1 MLEIKSYDDWTEN
14 QQELDEPATNLKK
27 YTDYVRSSYYK
38 AGQLNK
44 DTEQEIRNGVEDRL
58 RSDGLITEDMPE
70 EDQNNLFSSVVG
82 SSRNTDTDARFVLD
96 HFRTESEDGVDVN
109 DVRASTLANY
119 LTMRE
124 RSPSEAD
131 GFKPYVDEIL
141 ADKSLVKR
149 ARMSAVDRGEYS
161 IAALDEEDGE
171 RTLYA
176 GPNAQPDAIGGE
188 ISSLL
193 ATGAISSSDL
203 YRVNDFVKSTNGG
216 LSNGAKDSRFEAFS
230 RSVADLAKT
239 DKDFDKVIGSA
250 AAALKEEKTAELR
263 TTGEAILEGAKTV
276 VTYPFI
282 KGAELIADVFDG
294 DEVQPKYAPDTKLS
308 DVLASNP
315 AFNKRFSAAEIEEYS
330 DALTNKVAGAP
341 YRADRPES
349 GITTDSM
356 GNLNIAPQL
365 LYNTAQFE
373 KAVALAPLNKDQ
385 QKQASV
391 QRKLLA
397 ETGAPDMLRMVLE
410 ESPEAVGKYAKAKA
424 DGLSASEFLE
434 QYVADTKNYD
444 AFDTR
449 LEQFG
454 KGAWKTLAEFPL
466 GIAALAGNEWAAKEM
481 GDMMKDQTR
490 RQEFSRLHGDEYGFG
505 FQLLNVLPQVAVDI
519 GLTIG
524 TGGAFAGAK
533 ALAKTGAM
541 SARSMIRSGA
551 KMALSEVDDVAA
563 TSFRQAAEA
572 GGEQYLGT
580 ALKEIGRSVGEKF
593 GELAPLAAVTLTR
606 SAGSAFGSIYNQLPD
621 DMSHEEKYKT
631 ALPTALAMGVSTAVI
646 TVGLSGLG
654 FAGTEAV
661 ATRAIRRLRGGETDA
676 AVASGAL
683 KAAERAVPVG
693 KMNYRQ
699 SKQAFEDVYNEGQIL
714 NDAAFNTAAR
724 AAITG
729 TYKNWLKTTLKGG
742 LSEKFEEA
750 LDTAVGMALE
760 DAALDRDTPLSEKV
774 AQVFNAGLIGGS
786 LGAGIAGATQF
797 GPIRKSEQSLVFEG
811 RASAFEEIANRLRSV
826 DSNATADV
834 LQRRIEDERAKAKMS
849 VEGDVAIQS
858 ALDKF
863 QERTEA
869 ANRTEKPIDKSV
881 FEQAFFS
888 KPLQAPVWDAENN
901 KWITPTEEQKPNEP
915 LLVDLI
921 GQRVSY
927 GDFDG
932 VLEEGPNK
940 SVHLRLDKPYGKK
953 GGQMVEIIDLGP
965 RFQKASNLVTQE
977 PTFLTTGEP
986 IFDVPAGTP
995 YVTQGR
1001 YKEKFAFPPKDK
1013 VTPESFKMEP
1023 DDEGNVR
1030 SIMIDGGQSLK
1041 SASVRM
1047 PIIITGDSRIQA
1059 VAKWY
1064 GLDIEPKLEITETP
1078 EGQFEFGFTNAKG
1091 TIKSKEE
1098 FGFGEGGGEPY
1109 LTDEELQA
1117 QTDDI
1122 LGRSFAPAMEGEIE
1136 LQSPSVQQ
1144 IRVKKVLQQF
1154 DTQISSKQESLKK
1167 VIAAIESF
1175 VEPFKDIADK
1185 NLTDDQRFI
1194 KKQSIER
1201 EEQSTD
1207 LKKKL
1212 TKELSALKKAKKNY
1226 SEDTIQLG
1234 GTPTPT
1240 PSMEEMDR
1248 DWVSSLDQIKTNYS
1262 TTVDGP
1268 LDVNQLED
1276 TILATR
1282 LSNKMGV
1289 RLSFSDVTDSQLDA
1303 IEQMANDVISYANDP
1318 ENTASETTRKTTQ
1331 GKYANLLGRV
1341 QIIQQY
1347 RAEFAAPSESE
1358 YKQIYKELRDAGFEV
1373 TLPEVQPEVASDLD
1387 TLHYLL
1393 STKPQKVSPT
1403 KVTKSVASIDEK
1415 TGQPT
1420 SRRTEERDVGTVTIF
1435 PFANPTFI
1443 QQAKAQGVEINEAR
1457 LTETQ
1462 VVQIEGYDQDTR
1474 EILYKGEGGITM
1486 RAPLSIVD
1494 LSPPTLREFIDAES
1508 KGVFDATQQAKRDAA
1523 AFKRRTSKPIQ
1534 DRAIEFLTSVSN
1546 YVKKITELDA
1556 RLEEATGRRP
1566 SSFVKN
1572 LKNQIS
1578 EVKKQAS
1585 AFINQK
1591 GGVLVDDIQFY
1602 QSLDDNGRQEI
1613 IDSVRTAI
1621 YGQGGYKSVAPRA
1634 KVYVL
1639 RPEAKIPTTKV
1650 ELPKGE
1656 FRKGTQEEQL
1666 VQELIA
1672 GGFKVDLQGL
1682 GQRLALSR
1690 MFETESGMMKYPA
1703 FSGSIVENVQQ
1714 AGQEVAET
1722 NSYIKN
1728 SNEFLEEEILKR
1740 YPQLGEFGYSS
1751 KAAKIKGKVS
1761 SVGDGDAM
1769 LASIQVEL
1777 TNLDSR
1783 IATAQITGAPV
1794 PDSILEKRAVLAEQL
1809 KKYKTLLSEE
1819 RYYKIGKKEYETRL
1833 SQQYTGVHYPID
1845 EEVVQG
1851 ETITFGVFTN
1861 NFEITR
1867 AQIAAGLRIRIPDS
1881 FDRDLFNP
1889 SQHKSKDGDM
1899 IDGYYLPYEQEP
1911 YMVGTTYRTSNP
1923 NIDENGEQV
1932 LDLRVTQNVL
1942 RKRLLVDRMVN
1953 PELMKVR
1960 VRDASGEER
1969 FRSSRF
1975 RDFYVAAMDAIVK
1988 RSRIV
1993 LESMAKNRNPRYP
2006 WTYIGMD
2013 NTISELS
2020 IGYTA
2025 DLNEYRL
2032 AQHIVKKA
2040 MGSLNWK
2047 NLTNESMGRETL
2059 ARFLEEE
2066 GGWKFEYEEVQDP
2079 DYVEGESRIKTGP
2092 RRRVVSSVTPSI
2104 EFGDLPDSIR
2114 RQIITEEGN
2123 ITDKIKATNLSKF
2136 VVEMMD
2142 GDVDS
2147 IANDIKAA
2155 YKDIRGTDPHSV
2167 ISEYAR
2173 RLFVNATV
2181 VGGRFYSLPN
2191 YAGSDMIIKLKG
2203 VANKYAKAEQDAIS
2217 RVSLDALPNLDGFDV
2232 ESVVGAAGNDLFQA
2246 VLDHITSTRQKLGV
2260 AGVSDL
2266 FESAGELT
2274 GALTSSELAFVDR
2287 GALLAD
2293 ELYNTVQSDKAVG
2306 QAFRDIAEWVGL
2318 KKNELDNLSDTAVV
2332 SALAGKLNTDYV
2344 FHTNKGAARIA
2355 LARLS
2360 QTEAGK
2366 EAAGLLITRGWLPP
2380 VLVDDRPVPLRA
2392 PAERESTVAAADT
2405 GRTPDANLIEMARRE
2420 LGDNATEDQLNRKAR
2435 EYMNEEAIEAGRQLR
2450 KAEASTREIIDYSNQ
2465 YMDAVNKLLPSIKAM
2480 SQIKSRE
2487 LAGIEEARADIYD
2500 SYRMI
2505 RALVGAMSPEE
2516 GGMVHTKTQ
2525 KEIAEGIELGAPFVT
2540 SGEVNKFLSKEVAAI
2555 QAELTTLR
2563 DKRKKVEQ
2571 LFEQDAPRMLERL
2584 NLILNG
2590 SPDFTR
2596 DENGKPVP
2604 VKGGGK
2610 PSLLET
2616 VKDKK
2621 KRRALLAEV
2630 RQLQEKSTAILTFGR
2645 ETMDSLDA
2653 SISVKE
2659 GQLQKAEARKNV
2671 ATPVLLEELFTN
2683 ISRAQNQIAMQREFI
2698 SRLSST
2704 ARNRIIE
2711 EQKMINRLS
2720 SLPAWKRYSQT
2731 ITGLPVV
2738 AKQDPARSEK
2748 TERLIDALNESAAA
2762 RQKLQE
2768 FANRERRDLARAL
2781 IDNGVNL
2788 HNSGLL
2794 TTYVDPVDVET
2805 EEQVGEPVDLRFG
2818 EGVFSE
2824 AERAA
2829 STTESFA
2836 AATEELTTTA
2846 QEKARAKLEGVDVPT
2861 REVGGQARVLSK
2873 PRAYDPNRL
2882 RTGDT
2887 PPELP
2892 EMEQF
2897 EGVDVSTREVGGRI
2911 KPLSK
2916 PRAYDPNDQFQSLST
2931 LDPALR
2937 DEARAENI
2945 AEVQRL
2951 GLESGNPNSVVEALK
2966 VIAKT
2971 GSPRQRLVAELLSTA
2986 PDFIRNIR
2994 FAIVELDLGFA
3005 GLFDRD
3011 SNTVVVNLNE
3021 HNGRGL
3027 VDVLLHEYLHAP
3039 TVNVLLDPKT
3049 TAQRKAVARIEAI
3062 RNFAA
3067 ANAARLGIDTE
3078 PAVRLGLQSNVE
3090 FLTYAFT
3097 APDFQ
3102 NILAGLTLPQQ
3113 RSILRR
3119 IVDAVLSIFGLD
3131 PKKHMVAAD
3140 AIQELFDFTKMSLAH
3155 SGTFSLDGKMRA
3167 LSRSSRRDNER
3178 ALAYSNLTS
3187 AELINNLV
3195 KEYEAGNLT
3204 GNTLFFSVSDV
3215 QKLNTPSGISLQS
3228 FAATFTQFIE
3238 PNTKTYKDVANLA
3251 DDIIF
3256 DHIINSEK
3264 YIVKATE
3271 DGIAQMY
3278 RRFLIMPD
3286 GLTYDPDNIE
3296 HANAS
3301 DRTIEIYNSISR
3313 GGFDGAVRMAV
3324 DKINEERARAIQD
3337 FAIYLE
3343 ENTTPEGDPAP
3354 QPLYDSPEAAMLLI
3368 AASKYAVRTEP
3379 DPKADNGLKYRVI
3392 EMTSDDEQMPFVANG
3407 KVASDVI
3414 GYLKSGK
3421 GIKEAVK
3428 LSYIKQQNAAVEA
3441 SKKFGTGWYVFKK
3454 SDQHED
3460 AVKLNEACAGT
3471 SWCTGGHVSTA
3482 KSHLS
3487 GGDFH
3492 IYFDKG
3498 KPEIA
3503 IRTQDGKLAE
3513 PPRGNTPSQARTDKH
3528 ENILQTYLTQSN
3540 TKIWG
3545 TEGFLDDK
3553 KLLDKITRDKGFS
3566 NFTDADLMSFPTER
3580 RSSNGYGSDASKWPK
3595 AIYSHLESEIKKRD
3609 SIYWLEGDMK
3619 SANGIRTAIGK
3630 IPIDA
3635 KYIYRPATDQ
3645 LWSGPTLELIRF
3657 PYLIATNVSLSV
3669 SYDAFKY
3676 LANLVSAR
3684 NITVVDFASSQ
3695 REDNKIVELSNLE
3708 SVKFLS
3714 FDTNSP
3720 NKTFV
3725 LPKLRYAKAV
3735 SASRATV
3742 ELPALTDTWQLEVG
3756 RQGYLTAPEL
3766 TNVEYIT
3773 HAGGRGI
3780 NLPKLLRAD
3789 NIQVF
3794 RADGFN
3800 APSLE
3805 EVDTLRVDEAT
3816 VSLPNLTSAS
3826 NIYGSVPNTKNV
3838 GGAVF
3843 NLPRLTSVNQM
3854 EEFFGGVHEF
3864 PELTTITYNLKR
3876 IVGTTM
3882 SFPKLT
3888 SIGGR
3893 IEEVDN
3899 KSVIEAPELTTVSDF
3914 DSHTPEEIDNAFSI
3928 MQGSVINAPKLK
3940 NNPRVKG
3947 KGKGKGKGKPAA
3959 LGDLADEDTINLIRA
3974 ERTGNATI
3982 DVLQE
3987 VKRITPSGVTL
3998 VEDEQLAGNMGARRS
4013 VPNTLFVN
4021 PNRLDE
4027 LVGGLSRANA
4037 KSVVRTAVDEELAH
4051 LASYTVYTEEDFV
4064 QLADELGDEIL
4075 NRTAHRMFETILPDY
4090 VERQDYITSELASG
4104 NLRRSDIAAEW
4115 VRSQITRM
4123 ATGRTRE
4130 ADLAFLYTNPSLLER
4145 ILVGLKEFIF
4155 KLKQLFKAEPTV
4167 GTAARISQ
4175 ASRAF
4180 RKLQN
4185 GGVLPIPEPSAAN
4198 EYGDTT
4204 AFLNA
4209 LAGDIVEGQ
4218 EDRTHYMIAVAGT
4231 GASKTKIKGI
4241 WEKIQDKMYN
4251 LPSEL
4256 RKLTNERSGY
4266 MSRTGYNIEDFDKQ
4280 WPKMREAAIAAGFTV
4295 EELGMILGTTEP
4307 LVQGDA
4313 RKEIQRKVRKFKEDN
4328 ATDPDI
4334 EAKADAYEEQ
4344 LWQPEADKFYAKFR
4358 KEQKA
4363 MEDKLRARGLG
4374 KQVDYL
4380 IEFRKQINKDSH
4392 AINLDANND
4401 IYLTRSYRFLT
4412 TEGWAKAAKE
4422 GGVYEID
4429 GKFVDFDKLRVAAL
4443 KHFEYDVD
4451 FEAKQ
4456 NGVTLTDDQRN
4467 IKLVEKLD
4475 AYLEDLVKR
4484 SEDAQKLGPLKALK
4498 KDLNR
4503 LLRKKDFDAP
4513 LRELLGEVTDPFENA
4528 VRTAFNVGRFAANE
4542 RFLKGFAETAIENG
4556 LASRDRKPNM
4566 VMLFE
4571 TNEVS
4576 AGELAGLY
4584 INKDIAAAV
4593 REEIGVN
4600 GMNMQ
4605 SRSMEQINNIGRVL
4619 SKFSGLT
4626 VAAKTM
4632 GSVGYYPRNILGGM
4646 ALTTAQGIINPVN
4659 FKQALRVSFSANM
4672 QWSKIKAGSVEEREE
4687 IRRLTE
4693 LQVLKDDT
4701 QGRIAMDMLRG
4712 FSNSVDEQFEDLID
4726 DIVEAQS
4733 TGNIGK
4739 IVKRFKQLK
4748 SEGSYVKGAFAAAE
4762 QGINPTLEFLAG
4774 LNNIIDS
4781 AFKVNAYYYE
4791 LGVLQKA
4798 YGNSES
4804 NSKLEAESARKVKM
4818 SFPTQSDQIDFV
4830 KSFNKSPFA
4839 MLFMPFLRWKTEVI
4853 RTMINTPKLAME
4865 EIKSGNAVMRNR
4877 GVQRLVGFTSTM
4889 FFGASVYGMIFS
4901 ALFGMLTDDEDEER
4915 EGVRK
4920 LTDEELSALKEGLPE
4935 WQRAHGIFAQQLK
4948 DGSVQVIDMSNI
4960 LPYSQ
4965 VTDLSGLVMRGDI
4978 KGVAKYFSKEIL
4990 GTQIAAT
4997 ATAELMNN
5005 RDSFNQPIWLETD
5018 SALQASIKMWKHLGS
5033 ATLLPAVVLKGQQ
5046 AFRAGEQNTKEIL
5059 VGELTGARPI
5069 IHKLPDIEYRGLRR
5083 FKDTADSVVSMLY
5096 PLSSGKMI
5104 ELDNVETVINDHQ
5117 AAANKNQERMHNFFN
5132 GMKSLGSTE
5141 ASLAA
5146 TAKQMKFS
5154 KQRFGEALAG
5164 TNFPWVGNEQ
5174 LFKKIYENKTRV
5186 GEQDPAE
5193 VVNKINEVIL
5203 KNKADQYK
5211 VNFYR

>member
-1 MLEIKSYDDWTEN
+1 MLEIKSYDDWITN
-14 QQELDEPATNLKK
+14 QKDLAEPTTNLKK
-27 YTDYVRSSYYK
+27 YADYVRSSYYN

-124 RSPSEAD
+124 KSPSEAD

-161 IAALDEEDGE
+161 IAALDEEDGK

-203 YRVNDFVKSTNGG
+203 YKVNDFVKSTNGG
-216 LSNGAKDSRFEAFS
+216 LSNGAKDSRFETFT

-239 DKDFDKVIGSA
+239 DKDFNGLINSA

-397 ETGAPDMLRMVLE
+397 ETGAPDMLKMVLE
-410 ESPEAVGKYAKAKA
+410 EDPEAVSKYAKAKA
-424 DGLSASEFLE
+424 DGLSASKFLE

-683 KAAERAVPVG
+683 EAAERAVPVG

-714 NDAAFNTAAR
+714 NDEAFNTAAR

-750 LDTAVGMALE
+750 LDTAVGTALE

-869 ANRTEKPIDKSV
+869 ANRTEKPIEKSV

-901 KWITPTEEQKPNEP
+901 KWITSTEEQKPNEP
-915 LLVDLI
+915 LLVDLV

-927 GDFDG
+927 GNFDG

-953 GGQMVEIIDLGP
+953 GGQMVELINLGP
-965 RFQKASNLVTQE
+965 RFQKASNLVSQE
-977 PTFLTTGEP
+977 PTFLTTGET

-995 YVTQGR
+995 YVTQGK

-1041 SASVRM
+1041 NSSVRM
-1047 PIIITGDSRIQA
+1047 PIIITGDSQIQA

-1064 GLDIEPKLEITETP
+1064 GLDIEPKPKIEESP
-1078 EGQFEFGFTNAKG
+1078 EGQLQFGFA
-1091 TIKSKEE
+1091 
-1098 FGFGEGGGEPY
+1098 
-1109 LTDEELQA
+1109 
-1117 QTDDI
+1117 
-1122 LGRSFAPAMEGEIE
+1122 EGEIQDDENLRVLTPEELSKQTEDSLQQMFPTAVTEGQME
-1136 LQSPSVQQ
+1136 LQSTQQ

-1154 DTQISSKQESLKK
+1154 DSQIASKQESLKK
-1167 VIAAIESF
+1167 VTAAIESF

-1185 NLTDDQRFI
+1185 DLTDDQRFI
-1194 KKQSIER
+1194 KKQNIER
-1201 EEQSTD
+1201 EKQSTD

-1240 PSMEEMDR
+1240 PSMGDMDR

-1268 LDVNQLED
+1268 LDVAQLED
-1276 TILATR
+1276 AILATR

-1331 GKYANLLGRV
+1331 DKYADLLGRV

-1373 TLPEVQPEVASDLD
+1373 TLPEEEVQPEVASDLD

-1420 SRRTEERDVGTVTIF
+1420 ARRTEERNVGTVTIF

-1443 QQAKAQGVEINEAR
+1443 QQAKTQGVEINEER

-1494 LSPPTLREFIDAES
+1494 LSPPTLRELIDAES

-1556 RLEEATGRRP
+1556 RLEGATGRRP
-1566 SSFVKN
+1566 SSFVKK

-1585 AFINQK
+1585 TFINQK
-1591 GGVLVDDIQFY
+1591 GGLLVDDIQFY

-1666 VQELIA
+1666 VQELIE

-1740 YPQLGEFGYSS
+1740 YPQLGEFAYSS
-1751 KAAKIKGKVS
+1751 KAAKSKGKIS
-1761 SVGDGDAM
+1761 SVGNGDAM
-1769 LASIQVEL
+1769 LASIQVKIIG
-1777 TNLDSR
+1777 LDSS
-1783 IATAQITGAPV
+1783 IAQAAITGRPV
-1794 PDSILEKRAVLAEQL
+1794 PDAILNQRELLQEQL
-1809 KKYKTLLSEE
+1809 KKHRELISEE
-1819 RYYKIGKKEYETRL
+1819 RNYKIGKKDYETRL
-1833 SQQYTGVHYPID
+1833 SQQYTGVHYPI
-1845 EEVVQG
+1845 EEEIVQG

-1889 SQHKSKDGDM
+1889 AQHKSKDGNM

-1988 RSRIV
+1988 RSRIF
-1993 LESMAKNRNPRYP
+1993 LESMAKNQNPRYP

-2066 GGWKFEYEEVQDP
+2066 GGMKFEYEEVQDP
-2079 DYVEGESRIKTGP
+2079 NYVEGESRIKTGP
-2092 RRRVVSSVTPSI
+2092 RRRVVSNVTPSI

-2191 YAGSDMIIKLKG
+2191 YAGSDMYKKLRG

-2217 RVSLDALPNLDGFDV
+2217 RISLDALPDLDGFDV

-2246 VLDHITSTRQKLGV
+2246 VLDHITSTRQKLGA
-2260 AGVSDL
+2260 AGASEL

-2287 GALLAD
+2287 GAFLAD
-2293 ELYNTVQSDKAVG
+2293 ELYNTVQSDEAVG
-2306 QAFRDIAEWVGL
+2306 QAFRSIAEWVGL

-2366 EAAGLLITRGWLPP
+2366 RAAGLLIMRGWLPP
-2380 VLVDDRPVPLRA
+2380 VMVDGREVPLQA
-2392 PAERESTVAAADT
+2392 PSERGVATPAASFDT
-2405 GRTPDANLIEMARRE
+2405 KPRRGELPADKAARE
-2420 LGDNATEDQLNRKAR
+2420 LLEAEQ
-2435 EYMNEEAIEAGRQLR
+2435 AIEAGRKLR
-2450 KAEASTREIIDYSNQ
+2450 KEQVSTKEIIDYSRQ
-2465 YMDAVNKLLPSIKAM
+2465 YLDAVQSLLPSINEA
-2480 SQIKSRE
+2480 SRIKSLE
-2487 LAGIEEARADIYD
+2487 LRGIEEARADIYD
-2500 SYRMI
+2500 SYRLI
-2505 RALVGAMSPEE
+2505 RALVGATTPEE

-2555 QAELTTLR
+2555 QAELTTLQ
-2563 DKRKKVEQ
+2563 DKRNKVEQ

-2590 SPDFTR
+2590 SPDFTY

-2610 PSLLET
+2610 PPLLET

-2621 KRRALLAEV
+2621 KRRELLAEV

-2653 SISVKE
+2653 SISVKK
-2659 GQLQKAEARKNV
+2659 GQLQKAEERKNI
-2671 ATPVLLEELFTN
+2671 ATPVLLDSLFDN
-2683 ISRAQNQIAMQREFI
+2683 IDRANRQIDMQRGFI
-2698 SRLSST
+2698 SRLST
-2704 ARNRIIE
+2704 TVRDRIKE
-2711 EQKMINRLS
+2711 EQASVERLRN
-2720 SLPAWKRYSQT
+2720 LEPYKRYVELV
-2731 ITGLPVV
+2731 TGLPVV
-2738 AKQDPARSEK
+2738 AERSAER
-2748 TERLIDALNESAAA
+2748 TEQMEAMIER
-2762 RQKLQE
+2762 
-2768 FANRERRDLARAL
+2768 ANRSAKDRKTIQDYADKRREELAKAL
-2781 IDNGVNL
+2781 INSGVGF

-2794 TTYVDPVDVET
+2794 STYVDPVDVAPT
-2805 EEQVGEPVDLRFG
+2805 PAPAGAPVTLTFS
-2818 EGVFSE
+2818 EGNFSE

-2829 STTESFA
+2829 STPEAFTS
-2836 AATEELTTTA
+2836 ATQEIALTGEQRA
-2846 QEKARAKLEGVDVPT
+2846 ARAIEISNERVGGVDVPT
-2861 REVGGQARVLSK
+2861 REVGG
-2873 PRAYDPNRL
+2873 RL
-2882 RTGDT
+2882 
-2887 PPELP
+2887 
-2892 EMEQF
+2892 
-2897 EGVDVSTREVGGRI
+2897 

-2916 PRAYDPNDQFQSLST
+2916 PRAYDPDDQFQSLST

-3011 SNTVVVNLNE
+3011 SNTVVVNINE

-3178 ALAYSNLTS
+3178 ALTYSNLTS
-3187 AELINNLV
+3187 AELINNV
-3195 KEYEAGNLT
+3195 
-3204 GNTLFFSVSDV
+3204 
-3215 QKLNTPSGISLQS
+3215 
-3228 FAATFTQFIE
+3228 
-3238 PNTKTYKDVANLA
+3238 
-3251 DDIIF
+3251 
-3256 DHIINSEK
+3256 
-3264 YIVKATE
+3264 
-3271 DGIAQMY
+3271 
-3278 RRFLIMPD
+3278 
-3286 GLTYDPDNIE
+3286 
-3296 HANAS
+3296 
-3301 DRTIEIYNSISR
+3301 ISR
-3313 GGFDGAVRMAV
+3313 
-3324 DKINEERARAIQD
+3324 
-3337 FAIYLE
+3337 Y
-3343 ENTTPEGDPAP
+3343 
-3354 QPLYDSPEAAMLLI
+3354 
-3368 AASKYAVRTEP
+3368 
-3379 DPKADNGLKYRVI
+3379 
-3392 EMTSDDEQMPFVANG
+3392 
-3407 KVASDVI
+3407 
-3414 GYLKSGK
+3414 
-3421 GIKEAVK
+3421 
-3428 LSYIKQQNAAVEA
+3428 
-3441 SKKFGTGWYVFKK
+3441 
-3454 SDQHED
+3454 
-3460 AVKLNEACAGT
+3460 
-3471 SWCTGGHVSTA
+3471 TGG
-3482 KSHLS
+3482 
-3487 GGDFH
+3487 
-3492 IYFDKG
+3492 
-3498 KPEIA
+3498 
-3503 IRTQDGKLAE
+3503 
-3513 PPRGNTPSQARTDKH
+3513 
-3528 ENILQTYLTQSN
+3528 
-3540 TKIWG
+3540 
-3545 TEGFLDDK
+3545 
-3553 KLLDKITRDKGFS
+3553 
-3566 NFTDADLMSFPTER
+3566 DA
-3580 RSSNGYGSDASKWPK
+3580 
-3595 AIYSHLESEIKKRD
+3595 D
-3609 SIYWLEGDMK
+3609 SIYLAEG
-3619 SANGIRTAIGK
+3619 AA
-3630 IPIDA
+3630 
-3635 KYIYRPATDQ
+3635 
-3645 LWSGPTLELIRF
+3645 GPTGSDTSPINVLEEIKR
-3657 PYLIATNVSLSV
+3657 
-3669 SYDAFKY
+3669 
-3676 LANLVSAR
+3676 
-3684 NITVVDFASSQ
+3684 VV
-3695 REDNKIVELSNLE
+3695 
-3708 SVKFLS
+3708 
-3714 FDTNSP
+3714 
-3720 NKTFV
+3720 
-3725 LPKLRYAKAV
+3725 
-3735 SASRATV
+3735 
-3742 ELPALTDTWQLEVG
+3742 
-3756 RQGYLTAPEL
+3756 PE
-3766 TNVEYIT
+3766 
-3773 HAGGRGI
+3773 GI
-3780 NLPKLLRAD
+3780 NL
-3789 NIQVF
+3789 V
-3794 RADGFN
+3794 
-3800 APSLE
+3800 
-3805 EVDTLRVDEAT
+3805 VDEE
-3816 VSLPNLTSAS
+3816 LE
-3826 NIYGSVPNTKNV
+3826 
-3838 GGAVF
+3838 GA
-3843 NLPRLTSVNQM
+3843 
-3854 EEFFGGVHEF
+3854 
-3864 PELTTITYNLKR
+3864 
-3876 IVGTTM
+3876 
-3882 SFPKLT
+3882 
-3888 SIGGR
+3888 
-3893 IEEVDN
+3893 
-3899 KSVIEAPELTTVSDF
+3899 
-3914 DSHTPEEIDNAFSI
+3914 
-3928 MQGSVINAPKLK
+3928 
-3940 NNPRVKG
+3940 
-3947 KGKGKGKGKPAA
+3947 
-3959 LGDLADEDTINLIRA
+3959 
-3974 ERTGNATI
+3974 
-3982 DVLQE
+3982 
-3987 VKRITPSGVTL
+3987 
-3998 VEDEQLAGNMGARRS
+3998 MGARRS
-4013 VPNTLFVN
+4013 VPNTIFVN
-4021 PNRLDE
+4021 PNNVD
-4027 LVGGLSRANA
+4027 GIAYKLSRSDA
-4037 KSVVRTAVDEELAH
+4037 KAAVRTAVDEELAH
-4051 LASYTVYTEEDFV
+4051 LASYRAYTEEDFV
-4064 QLADELGDEIL
+4064 QLANEMGDAMV
-4075 NRTAHRMFETILPDY
+4075 NRVAHRVFEHSIPDY
-4090 VERQDYITSELASG
+4090 TERQAFITSELESG
-4104 NLRRSDIAAEW
+4104 NLRPSDIAAEW
-4115 VRSQITRM
+4115 VRSQITI
-4123 ATGRTRE
+4123 ASVGRGRE
-4130 ADLAFLYTNPSLLER
+4130 EHYKFLSTNPSLMNKFLEALR
-4145 ILVGLKEFIF
+4145 SFITE
-4155 KLKQLFKAEPTV
+4155 LKQRLSDVFTT
-4167 GTAARISQ
+4167 GTASKMSR
-4175 ASRAF
+4175 ASREF
-4180 RKLQN
+4180 RRLRN
-4185 GGVLPIPEPSAAN
+4185 GGVTPLVDTITGKFF
-4198 EYGDTT
+4198 GDSTDL
-4204 AFLNA
+4204 LNA
-4209 LAGDIVEGQ
+4209 LDGNLIEGQ
-4218 EDRTHYMIAVAGT
+4218 EDRVRYIYPF
-4231 GASKTKIKGI
+4231 ASTNPTKVDKI
-4241 WEKIQDKMYN
+4241 WDKIVRKMYD
-4251 LPSEL
+4251 LPLEL
-4256 RKLTNERSGY
+4256 KALVNQRDGAVNEIQATMRDFGKRWPKLRDTALAAGVS
-4266 MSRTGYNIEDFDKQ
+4266 IED
-4280 WPKMREAAIAAGFTV
+4280 I
-4295 EELGMILGTTEP
+4295 GMLLGTTAP
-4307 LVQGDA
+4307 AVQGKA
-4313 RKEIQRKVRKFKEDN
+4313 RKELEREVSKFIEDN
-4328 ATDPDI
+4328 ADS
-4334 EAKADAYEEQ
+4334 ENLKA
-4344 LWQPEADKFYAKFR
+4344 LVAKFESERAKPIADNFFAQFR
-4358 KEQKA
+4358 KDQKA
-4363 MEDKLRARGLG
+4363 MEDKLRAAGFSTLVNYLVDFRQ
-4374 KQVDYL
+4374 QVNKY
-4380 IEFRKQINKDSH
+4380 KGMINFDES
-4392 AINLDANND
+4392 ND
-4401 IYLTRSYRFLT
+4401 VYLTRTYKFFT
-4412 TEGWAKAAKE
+4412 TEGWASAALK
-4422 GGVYEID
+4422 GGTIEID
-4429 GKFVDFDKLRVAAL
+4429 GETVDFNKLRVVAA
-4443 KHFEYDVD
+4443 KHFVKEVEID
-4451 FEAKQ
+4451 AKAE
-4456 NGVTLTDDQRN
+4456 GITLTEDQKDQRT
-4467 IKLVEKLD
+4467 LEKLD
-4475 AYLEDLVKR
+4475 AYLEDIQKRAQESKDLGVMNTVKR
-4484 SEDAQKLGPLKALK
+4484 DI
-4498 KDLNR
+4498 NR
-4503 LLRKKDFDAP
+4503 LLQKKDFGEP
-4513 LRELLGEVTDPFENA
+4513 LRALLGEVKDPFENA
-4528 VRTAFNVGRFAANE
+4528 VRTAYSVGRLAANDRFLREFAAQ
-4542 RFLKGFAETAIENG
+4542 AIELK
-4556 LASRDRKPNM
+4556 LANREGGKDM
-4566 VMLFE
+4566 ELLFSPKVDAE
-4571 TNEVS
+4571 M
-4576 AGELAGLY
+4576 GDLAGLY
-4584 INKDIAAAV
+4584 VHKDIAAAI
-4593 REEIGVN
+4593 RQELGPKGRDHETASMKRIN
-4600 GMNMQ
+4600 G
-4605 SRSMEQINNIGRVL
+4605 IGRLL
-4619 SKFSGLT
+4619 SKVSGFATTTQTL
-4626 VAAKTM
+4626 
-4632 GSVGYYPRNILGGM
+4632 GSVGFYPRNILGGM
-4646 ALTTAQGIINPVN
+4646 ALLAANGIVNPVN
-4659 FKQALRVSFSANM
+4659 ARTAIGLSVAANLRSAD
-4672 QWSKIKAGSVEEREE
+4672 SKETLDT

-4693 LQVLKDDT
+4693 LQVINDET
-4701 QGRIAMDMLRG
+4701 RGRIAMDMFRG
-4712 FSNSVDEQFEDLID
+4712 FTATTDEQLEELMTDM
-4726 DIVEAQS
+4726 VEAQV
-4733 TGNIGK
+4733 TGK
-4739 IVKRFKQLK
+4739 VDKLMKRLKVK
-4748 SEGSYVKGAFAAAE
+4748 EGFMKTVDVLAA
-4762 QGINPTLEFLAG
+4762 INDT
-4774 LNNIIDS
+4774 IDS
-4781 AFKVNAYYYE
+4781 AMKINAYLYE
-4791 LGVLQKA
+4791 LDVLTKA
-4798 YGNSES
+4798 YGNTEDV
-4804 NSKLEAESARKVKM
+4804 SKLEAMAARKVKLYM
-4818 SFPTQSDQIDFV
+4818 PTHSDQVSLI
-4830 KSFNKSPFA
+4830 KAFNRSPFA
-4839 MLFMPFLRWKTEVI
+4839 MIALPFARWKSEVL
-4853 RTMINTPKLAME
+4853 RTMLNIVPLAME
-4865 EIKSGNAVMRNR
+4865 EINSGNAVMRGR
-4877 GVQRLVGFTSTM
+4877 GVKRLIGFSSTILGGGTA
-4889 FFGASVYGMIFS
+4889 FGLVFGTLFS
-4901 ALFGMLTDDEDEER
+4901 LLTGDDEEDELGR
-4915 EGVRK
+4915 T
-4920 LTDEELSALKEGLPE
+4920 LTDEELEAVKEGLPE
-4935 WQRAHGIFAQQLK
+4935 YQRNHGLFARKVGK
-4948 DGSVQVIDMSNI
+4948 DGVQVIDLTNI
-4960 LPYSQ
+4960 LPYSMT
-4965 VTDLSGLVMRGDI
+4965 TDLVKLGASGNV
-4978 KGVAKYFSKEIL
+4978 KGMAEYMAKEVV
-4990 GTQIAAT
+4990 GAQIAANT
-4997 ATAELMNN
+4997 LIEVFNN
-5005 RDSFNQPIWLETD
+5005 RDGFGNAI
-5018 SALQASIKMWKHLGS
+5018 ALQSDNAPIAAGKLTLHLMKGTVIPS
-5033 ATLLPAVVLKGQQ
+5033 AFKKGADMLRYGQQ
-5046 AFRAGEQNTKEIL
+5046 NALELAA
-5059 VGELTGARPI
+5059 GELTGARPV
-5069 IHKLPDIEYRGLRR
+5069 IHKAADLEYRGLT
-5083 FKDTADSVVSMLY
+5083 KIKTSMDEAVTLLY
-5096 PLSSGKMI
+5096 PLSSGKAF
-5104 ELDNVETVINDHQ
+5104 DPTKVEGLIDKHQ
-5117 AAANKNQERMHNFFN
+5117 AASNVTQKRLYDFITSMKN
-5132 GMKSLGSTE
+5132 LGSTDE
-5141 ASLAA
+5141 DIFA
-5146 TAKQMKFS
+5146 TSNKIGIS
-5154 KQRFGEALAG
+5154 KQRLGNAMQGL
-5164 TNFPWVGNEQ
+5164 NSPWIPNDAW
-5174 LFKKIYENKTRV
+5174 FKKMYANKTRAE
-5186 GEQDPAE
+5186 EQDPEEIATE
-5193 VVNKINEVIL
+5193 LIRIL
-5203 KNKADQYK
+5203 PKKADEYSTSI
-5211 VNFYR
+5211 Y

>member
-1 MLEIKSYDDWTEN
+1 MLEIKSYDDWITN
-14 QQELDEPATNLKK
+14 QKDLAEPTTNLKK
-27 YTDYVRSSYYK
+27 YADYVRSSYYN

-124 RSPSEAD
+124 KSPSEAD

-161 IAALDEEDGE
+161 IAALDEEDGK

-203 YRVNDFVKSTNGG
+203 YKVNDFVKSTNGG

-239 DKDFDKVIGSA
+239 DKDLDKVIGSA
-250 AAALKEEKTAELR
+250 ATALKEEKTAELR

-490 RQEFSRLHGDEYGFG
+490 RQEFSRLHGDEYGLG
-505 FQLLNVLPQVAVDI
+505 FQLLNVLPQVAVDV

-661 ATRAIRRLRGGETDA
+661 ATRAIRRLRGGETNA

-683 KAAERAVPVG
+683 EAAERAVPVG

-729 TYKNWLKTTLKGG
+729 TYKNWLKTTLKDG

-774 AQVFNAGLIGGS
+774 AQIFNAGLIGGS

-811 RASAFEEIANRLRSV
+811 KASAFEEIANRLRSV

-915 LLVDLI
+915 LLVDLV

-1078 EGQFEFGFTNAKG
+1078 EGQFEFGFTNTKG

-1144 IRVKKVLQQF
+1144 IRIKKVLQQF
-1154 DTQISSKQESLKK
+1154 DTEISSKQESLKK

-1194 KKQSIER
+1194 KKQNIER

-1373 TLPEVQPEVASDLD
+1373 TLPEEEVQPEVASDLD

-1523 AFKRRTSKPIQ
+1523 AFKRRASKPIQ

-1666 VQELIA
+1666 VQELIE

-1728 SNEFLEEEILKR
+1728 SNEFLGEEILKR

-1783 IATAQITGAPV
+1783 IATAQMTGAPV

-1851 ETITFGVFTN
+1851 ETITIGVFTN

-1975 RDFYVAAMDAIVK
+1975 RDFYVAAMDAIVT

-1993 LESMAKNRNPRYP
+1993 LESMAKNQNPRYP

-2066 GGWKFEYEEVQDP
+2066 GGMKFEYEEVQDP
-2079 DYVEGESRIKTGP
+2079 DYVEGESRIKKGP

-2147 IANDIKAA
+2147 IANDIKAV

-2191 YAGSDMIIKLKG
+2191 YAGSDMIKKLKG

-2217 RVSLDALPNLDGFDV
+2217 RISLDALPDLDGFDV

-2246 VLDHITSTRQKLGV
+2246 VLDHITSTRQKLGA

-2287 GALLAD
+2287 GAFLAD

-2355 LARLS
+2355 LAQLS

-2366 EAAGLLITRGWLPP
+2366 RAAGLLILRGWLPP
-2380 VLVDDRPVPLRA
+2380 VMVDGRQTPLQT
-2392 PAERESTVAAADT
+2392 PSEREAA
-2405 GRTPDANLIEMARRE
+2405 TPAP
-2420 LGDNATEDQLNRKAR
+2420 TK
-2435 EYMNEEAIEAGRQLR
+2435 
-2450 KAEASTREIIDYSNQ
+2450 EILDYSRQ
-2465 YMDAVNKLLPSIKAM
+2465 YLDAVQSLLPSINEA
-2480 SQIKSRE
+2480 SRIKSLE
-2487 LAGIEEARADIYD
+2487 LRGIEEARADIYD
-2500 SYRMI
+2500 SYRLI
-2505 RALVGAMSPEE
+2505 RALVGATTPEE

-2563 DKRKKVEQ
+2563 DKRNKVEQ

-2671 ATPVLLEELFTN
+2671 ATPVLLDSLFAN
-2683 ISRAQNQIAMQREFI
+2683 IARANQQIDMQRGFI
-2698 SRLSST
+2698 SRLST
-2704 ARNRIIE
+2704 TVRDRIKE
-2711 EQKMINRLS
+2711 EQASVERLRN
-2720 SLPAWKRYSQT
+2720 LEPYKRYVELV
-2731 ITGLPVV
+2731 TGLPVV
-2738 AKQDPARSEK
+2738 AERSA
-2748 TERLIDALNESAAA
+2748 ERSAAMERFLDLSERSA
-2762 RQKLQE
+2762 ADRKRIQDYADKR
-2768 FANRERRDLARAL
+2768 REELAKAL
-2781 IDNGVNL
+2781 VNSGVGF

-2794 TTYVDPVDVET
+2794 STYVDPVDVSPT
-2805 EEQVGEPVDLRFG
+2805 PAPTGAPVTLTFD
-2818 EGVFSE
+2818 EGNFSE

-2829 STTESFA
+2829 ATTESFA

-2861 REVGGQARVLSK
+2861 REVGG
-2873 PRAYDPNRL
+2873 RL
-2882 RTGDT
+2882 
-2887 PPELP
+2887 
-2892 EMEQF
+2892 
-2897 EGVDVSTREVGGRI
+2897 

-3090 FLTYAFT
+3090 FLTYAST

-3187 AELINNLV
+3187 AELINNVISRYTEGGLDTIF
-3195 KEYEAGNLT
+3195 EA
-3204 GNTLFFSVSDV
+3204 
-3215 QKLNTPSGISLQS
+3215 
-3228 FAATFTQFIE
+3228 
-3238 PNTKTYKDVANLA
+3238 
-3251 DDIIF
+3251 
-3256 DHIINSEK
+3256 
-3264 YIVKATE
+3264 
-3271 DGIAQMY
+3271 
-3278 RRFLIMPD
+3278 R
-3286 GLTYDPDNIE
+3286 
-3296 HANAS
+3296 ANAIPL
-3301 DRTIEIYNSISR
+3301 TEKEHSR
-3313 GGFDGAVRMAV
+3313 
-3324 DKINEERARAIQD
+3324 
-3337 FAIYLE
+3337 
-3343 ENTTPEGDPAP
+3343 
-3354 QPLYDSPEAAMLLI
+3354 
-3368 AASKYAVRTEP
+3368 
-3379 DPKADNGLKYRVI
+3379 
-3392 EMTSDDEQMPFVANG
+3392 
-3407 KVASDVI
+3407 
-3414 GYLKSGK
+3414 
-3421 GIKEAVK
+3421 
-3428 LSYIKQQNAAVEA
+3428 
-3441 SKKFGTGWYVFKK
+3441 
-3454 SDQHED
+3454 H
-3460 AVKLNEACAGT
+3460 
-3471 SWCTGGHVSTA
+3471 
-3482 KSHLS
+3482 
-3487 GGDFH
+3487 
-3492 IYFDKG
+3492 
-3498 KPEIA
+3498 
-3503 IRTQDGKLAE
+3503 AE
-3513 PPRGNTPSQARTDKH
+3513 
-3528 ENILQTYLTQSN
+3528 
-3540 TKIWG
+3540 
-3545 TEGFLDDK
+3545 
-3553 KLLDKITRDKGFS
+3553 
-3566 NFTDADLMSFPTER
+3566 
-3580 RSSNGYGSDASKWPK
+3580 
-3595 AIYSHLESEIKKRD
+3595 LESRKD
-3609 SIYWLEGDMK
+3609 
-3619 SANGIRTAIGK
+3619 
-3630 IPIDA
+3630 
-3635 KYIYRPATDQ
+3635 
-3645 LWSGPTLELIRF
+3645 
-3657 PYLIATNVSLSV
+3657 
-3669 SYDAFKY
+3669 
-3676 LANLVSAR
+3676 
-3684 NITVVDFASSQ
+3684 
-3695 REDNKIVELSNLE
+3695 
-3708 SVKFLS
+3708 
-3714 FDTNSP
+3714 
-3720 NKTFV
+3720 
-3725 LPKLRYAKAV
+3725 
-3735 SASRATV
+3735 
-3742 ELPALTDTWQLEVG
+3742 
-3756 RQGYLTAPEL
+3756 
-3766 TNVEYIT
+3766 
-3773 HAGGRGI
+3773 
-3780 NLPKLLRAD
+3780 
-3789 NIQVF
+3789 
-3794 RADGFN
+3794 
-3800 APSLE
+3800 
-3805 EVDTLRVDEAT
+3805 
-3816 VSLPNLTSAS
+3816 NLTSEEIAEAKALVTKAAIKS
-3826 NIYGSVPNTKNV
+3826 SFNLGPLYHATWSEFKDPNKFDPSKGQLGTHFGSINQARDVYAMGRETGEKPRMYPSFIKALKPIRLEDTSEDWTLVHTQPAVSELLSEQEIKTIRSSTVNNNTKYDIVRNAIERNGYDSIVYLNRTEGIYNPSISYEEQRSPMSDKVFRSKFKDAEDSYIVFRPEQIKSAEPFTGVPLQERFNV
-3838 GGAVF
+3838 SEQDIRYIQAGRA
-3843 NLPRLTSVNQM
+3843 
-3854 EEFFGGVHEF
+3854 GVS
-3864 PELTTITYNLKR
+3864 P
-3876 IVGTTM
+3876 
-3882 SFPKLT
+3882 
-3888 SIGGR
+3888 
-3893 IEEVDN
+3893 
-3899 KSVIEAPELTTVSDF
+3899 
-3914 DSHTPEEIDNAFSI
+3914 
-3928 MQGSVINAPKLK
+3928 
-3940 NNPRVKG
+3940 
-3947 KGKGKGKGKPAA
+3947 
-3959 LGDLADEDTINLIRA
+3959 
-3974 ERTGNATI
+3974 I
-3982 DVLQE
+3982 DVLE
-3987 VKRITPSGVTL
+3987 EIKRVVPEGIDL
-3998 VEDEQLAGNMGARRS
+3998 VINEQLGGNLGVRRS
-4013 VPNTLFVN
+4013 VPNTIFVN

-4027 LVGGLSRANA
+4027 LVGGLSRANT

-4965 VTDLSGLVMRGDI
+4965 VTDLSSLVMRGDI

>member
-1 MLEIKSYDDWTEN
+1 MLEIKSYDDWVTN
-14 QQELDEPATNLKK
+14 QKDLAEPTTNLKK
-27 YTDYVRSSYYK
+27 YTDYVRTSYYN
-38 AGQLNK
+38 AGALNK
-44 DTEQEIRNGVEDRL
+44 ETEDQITAGVADRL
-58 RSDGLITEDMPE
+58 QMEGLITDDMSDDDKE
-70 EDQNNLFSSVVG
+70 SVFSSIVNP
-82 SSRNTDTDARFVLD
+82 SRNTDTDARFVLN
-96 HFRTESEDGVDVN
+96 HISTGSEDGMQAN
-109 DVRASTLANY
+109 DVKASTLANY
-119 LTMRE
+119 LSMRE
-124 RSPSEAD
+124 RSPSEAE

-149 ARMSAVDRGEYS
+149 ARMSAVDRGEFS
-161 IAALDEEDGE
+161 IAALDEEDGK

-176 GPNAQPDAIGGE
+176 GPNARPEAIGGE
-188 ISSLL
+188 VSSLV
-193 ATGAISSSDL
+193 ASGALSSSDL
-203 YRVNDFVKSTNGG
+203 FRVNDFVKPINGG
-216 LSNGAKDSRFEAFS
+216 LSNAAEDSRYETFK
-230 RSVADLAKT
+230 RTVGDIAKT
-239 DKDFDKVIGSA
+239 DKDLNQLLEGSA
-250 AAALKEEKTAELR
+250 SALKEEKEAALR
-263 TTGEAILEGAKTV
+263 TTGESIWEGTKKV

-282 KGAELIADVFDG
+282 KGAELIVDTFDG
-294 DEVQPKYAPDTKLS
+294 EQKQPKYAPDTKLS
-308 DVLASNP
+308 DVLAGNA
-315 AFNKRFSAAEIEEYS
+315 AFNKRFSAAEIEKFS
-330 DALTNKVAGAP
+330 DALVNTVAGAP
-341 YRADRPES
+341 YRADRPET
-349 GITTDSM
+349 GIAADSM
-356 GNLNIAPQL
+356 GNVIIAPNL
-365 LYNTAQFE
+365 LANVAQFE
-373 KAVALAPLNKDQ
+373 KAVALAPLNKEQ
-385 QKQASV
+385 QKAATT
-391 QRKLLA
+391 QRGVLLKQS
-397 ETGAPDMLRMVLE
+397 APDILKVILE
-410 ESPEAVGKYAKAKA
+410 EDPEAAGKLAKAKA
-424 DGLSASEFLE
+424 DGLSDDKFIES
-434 QYVADTKNYD
+434 YVADSKNYD
-444 AFDTR
+444 AFDIR

-454 KGAWKTLAEFPL
+454 KSAWKTLAEIPL
-466 GIAALAGNEWAAKEM
+466 GIAALSGNEWAAKEM
-481 GDMMKDQTR
+481 GEMIQDQSR
-490 RQEFSRLHGDEYGFG
+490 RQEFAGLFGDKFGVGFEI
-505 FQLLNVLPQVAVDI
+505 LNTAPQVAADI

-524 TGGAFAGAK
+524 TAGAFAGAK
-533 ALAKTGAM
+533 ALAKTGAL
-541 SARSMIRSGA
+541 SARAMLRGSA
-551 KMALSEVDDVAA
+551 KMALSEVDEVAA

-572 GGEQYLGT
+572 GGEQYLSKS
-580 ALKEIGRSVGEKF
+580 LKEIGRSVGEKF
-593 GELAPLAAVTLTR
+593 GELSPLAATTFTR

-631 ALPTALAMGVSTAVI
+631 ALPTALAMGLSTSVI
-646 TVGLSGLG
+646 TVGMSWLDLG
-654 FAGTEAV
+654 GTESI
-661 ATRAIRRLRGGETDA
+661 ATKAIRKMRGSETDA
-676 AVASGAL
+676 AVTSGAL
-683 KAAERAVPVG
+683 AAADNAIPVS
-693 KMNYRQ
+693 KMNMRQ
-699 SKQAFEDVYNEGQIL
+699 AKQVYQDLYNEGAAVGDKVIM
-714 NDAAFNTAAR
+714 DALKSS
-724 AAITG
+724 ITG
-729 TYKNWLKTTLKGG
+729 TYKNWIRTTMKGG
-742 LSEKFEEA
+742 ASESFEEA
-750 LDTAVGMALE
+750 LDQAVGIALE
-760 DAALDRDTPLSEKV
+760 DAALDRETPIVNKV
-774 AQVFNAGLIGGS
+774 SQVFNAGLIGGAF
-786 LGAGIAGATQF
+786 GTGIAGATQF
-797 GPIRKSEQSLVFEG
+797 GPIKKSEMSLVFEG
-811 RASAFEEIANRLRSV
+811 RASALEEVANKLRKV
-826 DSNATADV
+826 DSNMTADI
-834 LQRRIEDERAKAKMS
+834 LQRRIDEARESAKMS
-849 VEGDVAIQS
+849 VENDIAIQS

-863 QERTEA
+863 EERSTV
-869 ANRTEKPIDKSV
+869 ANPKEKPVKELDTEL
-881 FEQAFFS
+881 FNQAFFGQA
-888 KPLQAPVWDAENN
+888 PQAPVWDAET
-901 KWITPTEEQKPNEP
+901 KQWTAAAAPKS
-915 LLVDLI
+915 LLNDFV
-921 GQRVSY
+921 GERVSY

-932 VLEEGPNK
+932 VLEQGPNRTI
-940 SVHLRLDKPYGKK
+940 HLRLDRPYGEKSGK
-953 GGQMVEIIDLGP
+953 VIETINLGP
-965 RFQKASNLVTQE
+965 SYQSAADIITQR
-977 PTFLTTGEP
+977 PTLLTTSDP
-986 IFDVPAGTP
+986 ITVQDKMIPAGTP
-995 YVTQGR
+995 FGTIGKG
-1001 YKEKFAFPPKDK
+1001 KEKYVFPDK
-1013 VTPESFKMEP
+1013 ATATEDSFDIIR
-1023 DDEGNVR
+1023 DDEGVVRAVYVKNAVSMKNTNVT
-1030 SIMIDGGQSLK
+1030 
-1041 SASVRM
+1041 APV
-1047 PIIITGDSRIQA
+1047 PVTGDSKIQA
-1059 VAKWY
+1059 LAQFY
-1064 GLDIEPKLEITETP
+1064 GLDVSDKPVYEESE
-1078 EGQFEFGFTNAKG
+1078 EGQLQFGFAKG
-1091 TIKSKEE
+1091 EIKDDESRRI
-1098 FGFGEGGGEPY
+1098 
-1109 LTDEELQA
+1109 LTKEELQA
-1117 QTDDI
+1117 QTDDTI
-1122 LGRSFAPAMEGEIE
+1122 
-1136 LQSPSVQQ
+1136 QQ
-1144 IRVKKVLQQF
+1144 IFPVGVGGDQLGLDLGLPDEEVVTSQQARVAQVLSRFDQDILAQQEKL
-1154 DTQISSKQESLKK
+1154 S
-1167 VIAAIESF
+1167 A
-1175 VEPFKDIADK
+1175 
-1185 NLTDDQRFI
+1185 TDD
-1194 KKQSIER
+1194 EA
-1201 EEQSTD
+1201 
-1207 LKKKL
+1207 KKKIIR
-1212 TKELSALKKAKKNY
+1212 KELNALKKAKKNY

-1234 GTPTPT
+1234 SFAPQQAPAPSTPRQYR
-1240 PSMEEMDR
+1240 SWNEWQQQLDR
-1248 DWVSSLDQIKTNYS
+1248 DWSDSLNQIKEGYS
-1262 TTVDGP
+1262 NVETPVD
-1268 LDVNQLED
+1268 V
-1276 TILATR
+1276 TR
-1282 LSNKMGV
+1282 LENLILSTPLRVKYAV
-1289 RLSFSDVTDSQLDA
+1289 TQSFSDVTFEELDA
-1303 IEQMANDVISYANDP
+1303 VASMANDIIDFAGDP
-1318 ENTASETTRKTTQ
+1318 ENKVSDKQRTETLAR
-1331 GKYANLLGRV
+1331 YNSLV
-1341 QIIQQY
+1341 QRIETVQ
-1347 RAEFAAPSESE
+1347 E
-1358 YKQIYKELRDAGFEV
+1358 YMVERDYQRIYDEIEEAGYNV
-1373 TLPEVQPEVASDLD
+1373 TVQEPEPEPEPPAKASDLD

-1393 STKPQKVSPT
+1393 SNKPQEISPTTVYKTVAGVSPT
-1403 KVTKSVASIDEK
+1403 

-1420 SRRTEERDVGTVTIF
+1420 AKQQVPRTVGTVTIR
-1435 PFANPTFI
+1435 PFADKNFL
-1443 QQAKAQGVEINEAR
+1443 ASMGAQGIQFDEQR
-1457 LTETQ
+1457 LEETK
-1462 VVQIEGYDQDTR
+1462 VVTIEGYDQDTR

-1494 LSPPTLREFIDAES
+1494 TTVPTLRESIDANS
-1508 KGVFDATQQAKRDAA
+1508 TAVYDAAQQAKQEEAA
-1523 AFKRRTSKPIQ
+1523 LKRRTAQPLPTRTMKFVSVVSKYVTTLEKLDAELAEKDQIPAARRSSVVRNIKARITDIRKQ
-1534 DRAIEFLTSVSN
+1534 ATAYINSVGKTLVSDIEFYKS
-1546 YVKKITELDA
+1546 
-1556 RLEEATGRRP
+1556 LEE
-1566 SSFVKN
+1566 SD
-1572 LKNQIS
+1572 
-1578 EVKKQAS
+1578 KQ
-1585 AFINQK
+1585 K
-1591 GGVLVDDIQFY
+1591 V
-1602 QSLDDNGRQEI
+1602 
-1613 IDSVRTAI
+1613 IDSIRNSV
-1621 YGQGGYKSVAPRA
+1621 YGTWGYKSVAPRA
-1634 KVYVL
+1634 KVSIL
-1639 RPEAKIPTTKV
+1639 QTESKIPVTRVQYAKDQ
-1650 ELPKGE
+1650 
-1656 FRKGTQEEQL
+1656 FRNGTQEEA
-1666 VQELIA
+1666 LIDDLA
-1672 GGFKVDLQGL
+1672 GSGHIVDLVGV
-1682 GQRLALSR
+1682 GESLAKSG
-1690 MFETESGMMKYPA
+1690 MFITESGMMKFPA
-1703 FSGSIVENVQQ
+1703 FSKAQVEVVEQEGQEVADGNAYVRDKNELLKDRVLARYPQRGELITSSGRSRTKGSIVETGD
-1714 AGQEVAET
+1714 ATLDSIEVEILRIDSAIARDRMLGSPVPKAILDKR
-1722 NSYIKN
+1722 NALKN
-1728 SNEFLEEEILKR
+1728 QLEETKVKLQTERFYVID
-1740 YPQLGEFGYSS
+1740 GE
-1751 KAAKIKGKVS
+1751 
-1761 SVGDGDAM
+1761 
-1769 LASIQVEL
+1769 
-1777 TNLDSR
+1777 
-1783 IATAQITGAPV
+1783 
-1794 PDSILEKRAVLAEQL
+1794 
-1809 KKYKTLLSEE
+1809 KYKTLRSKTDTEVYFPVEE
-1819 RYYKIGKKEYETRL
+1819 RL
-1833 SQQYTGVHYPID
+1833 
-1845 EEVVQG
+1845 VQG
-1851 ETITFGVFTN
+1851 DLTTLGVFTN
-1861 NFEITR
+1861 NPKITR
-1867 AQIAAGLRIRIPDS
+1867 AQIAAGYRVVIPDS
-1881 FDRDLFNP
+1881 FDRDQFNP
-1889 SQHKSKDGDM
+1889 TQYAPDGR
-1899 IDGYYLPYEQEP
+1899 IIEGFYLPYDVEP
-1911 YMVGTTYRTSNP
+1911 YTIGAARRTPNP
-1923 NIDENGEQV
+1923 KIDENGEQILSQRMTQDRARTNLFV
-1932 LDLRVTQNVL
+1932 HNMVDSAKIKGRLGSYFAQSLITLDKNV
-1942 RKRLLVDRMVN
+1942 RNLLNARRPSEVSEGDPKFPWSDR
-1953 PELMKVR
+1953 
-1960 VRDASGEER
+1960 
-1969 FRSSRF
+1969 
-1975 RDFYVAAMDAIVK
+1975 
-1988 RSRIV
+1988 
-1993 LESMAKNRNPRYP
+1993 
-2006 WTYIGMD
+2006 YID
-2013 NTISELS
+2013 DTVSS
-2020 IGYTA
+2020 IGDGFVA
-2025 DLNEYRL
+2025 ELNEYRV
-2032 AQHIVKKA
+2032 AKNVVKRA
-2040 MGSLNWK
+2040 LGSIKWNYFVKTDAGKELV
-2047 NLTNESMGRETL
+2047 T
-2059 ARFLEEE
+2059 
-2066 GGWKFEYEEVQDP
+2066 KFIGEDSNIEFYELPEEV
-2079 DYVEGESRIKTGP
+2079 
-2092 RRRVVSSVTPSI
+2092 
-2104 EFGDLPDSIR
+2104 
-2114 RQIITEEGN
+2114 RQN
-2123 ITDKIKATNLSKF
+2123 ILLDKIKETNLVKF
-2136 VVEMMD
+2136 VTDMMD
-2142 GDVDS
+2142 GDVES
-2147 IANDIKAA
+2147 IASDIK
-2155 YKDIRGTDPHSV
+2155 YIYEDITGKEPNSV
-2167 ISEYAR
+2167 IAQYAKM
-2173 RLFVNATV
+2173 LFVNATTL
-2181 VGGRFYSLPN
+2181 GGRFYSLPEPN
-2191 YAGSDMIIKLKG
+2191 EYIRRPYKTGSTTSVFNTI
-2203 VANKYAKAEQDAIS
+2203 ANRNAKAEKE
-2217 RVSLDALPNLDGFDV
+2217 DV
-2232 ESVVGAAGNDLFQA
+2232 YRMMTRAEDQPRSFNVGEL
-2246 VLDHITSTRQKLGV
+2246 LGPE
-2260 AGVSDL
+2260 GSDL
-2266 FESAGELT
+2266 MQAINDFHSGERQALGGDARVDDLLDLGYSFSDTLT
-2274 GALTSSELAFVDR
+2274 ASELVYMNR
-2287 GALLAD
+2287 PALLAD
-2293 ELYNTVQSDKAVG
+2293 ELYRTIEGDKTGALAQV
-2306 QAFRDIAEWVGL
+2306 FRDIAVQIGL
-2318 KKNELDNLSDTAVV
+2318 PQDQVENLPDAVLV
-2332 SALAGKLNTDYV
+2332 KSLAGVLNTDYIL
-2344 FHTNKGAARIA
+2344 HTDSGYASVGYARVVMTT
-2355 LARLS
+2355 LS
-2360 QTEAGK
+2360 QSEAGK
-2366 EAAGLLITRGWLPP
+2366 KAAGLMIAQGWLPP
-2380 VLVDDRPVPLRA
+2380 TLVKGKPLPLRA
-2392 PAERESTVAAADT
+2392 PAEREVATPAATFDT
-2405 GRTPDANLIEMARRE
+2405 TPRRDELPADKAARE
-2420 LGDNATEDQLNRKAR
+2420 LIQAEQ
-2435 EYMNEEAIEAGRQLR
+2435 AIEAGKAVR
-2450 KAEASTREIIDYSNQ
+2450 KAEASAEEVVEYAAN
-2465 YMDAVNKLLPSIKAM
+2465 YMEAATAVLPKLL
-2480 SQIKSRE
+2480 E
-2487 LAGIEEARADIYD
+2487 LGSERRIALNTIEEARADIYD
-2500 SYRMI
+2500 SYRLLRSMI
-2505 RALVGAMSPEE
+2505 GQLESDEMGPLE
-2516 GGMVHTKTQ
+2516 TKTKAQ
-2525 KEIAEGIELGAPFVT
+2525 IAAGIEAGRVGVT
-2540 SGEVNKFLSKEVAAI
+2540 AENIVAYQDQRI
-2555 QAELTTLR
+2555 NDIETEIKNLK
-2563 DKRKKVEQ
+2563 DKRSSTKGLINSLGDISDRINQIIYGSRRVIRDESGKVISVEEVQPALKRARSENQKLAVKVELASLQ
-2571 LFEQDAPRMLERL
+2571 RAYADIYYR
-2584 NLILNG
+2584 G
-2590 SPDFTR
+2590 
-2596 DENGKPVP
+2596 DE
-2604 VKGGGK
+2604 
-2610 PSLLET
+2610 T
-2616 VKDKK
+2616 
-2621 KRRALLAEV
+2621 LAD
-2630 RQLQEKSTAILTFGR
+2630 I
-2645 ETMDSLDA
+2645 DA
-2653 SISVKE
+2653 SIATKQKQLEKAQAIKELDGPVLVNELIQNIETASAQIKDNREFLSELSESARDRIKQESKLIDRLTKLPQYQQYVEVITRSPIVLRRNPQRTTEMNRVIETVEKTQESRRTFEKYVQEKRKALDAALVKE
-2659 GQLQKAEARKNV
+2659 GFN
-2671 ATPVLLEELFTN
+2671 
-2683 ISRAQNQIAMQREFI
+2683 
-2698 SRLSST
+2698 
-2704 ARNRIIE
+2704 
-2711 EQKMINRLS
+2711 
-2720 SLPAWKRYSQT
+2720 LP
-2731 ITGLPVV
+2731 
-2738 AKQDPARSEK
+2738 
-2748 TERLIDALNESAAA
+2748 
-2762 RQKLQE
+2762 
-2768 FANRERRDLARAL
+2768 
-2781 IDNGVNL
+2781 
-2788 HNSGLL
+2788 NSGLL
-2794 TTYVDPVDVET
+2794 TTYVDPVSVASSSAP
-2805 EEQVGEPVDLRFG
+2805 VGAPVQLRFG
-2818 EGVFSE
+2818 EDVFPQSQRE
-2824 AERAA
+2824 TSAQTFAA
-2829 STTESFA
+2829 STQEITLTEKER
-2836 AATEELTTTA
+2836 EER
-2846 QEKARAKLEGVDVPT
+2846 AREFSNQRVSVVDVPT
-2861 REVGGQARVLSK
+2861 RLTMGGK
-2873 PRAYDPNRL
+2873 
-2882 RTGDT
+2882 
-2887 PPELP
+2887 
-2892 EMEQF
+2892 
-2897 EGVDVSTREVGGRI
+2897 I

-2916 PRAYDPNDQFQSLST
+2916 VRTFDPNDKFYSLSQI
-2931 LDPALR
+2931 DPSLR
-2937 DEARAENI
+2937 DDARAENLRVMG
-2945 AEVQRL
+2945 EL
-2951 GLESGNPNSVVEALK
+2951 GLVSGDPNSVVKALK
-2966 VIAKT
+2966 QIEKT
-2971 GSPRQRLVAELLSTA
+2971 GTPRQQLIATLLSTA
-2986 PDFIRNIR
+2986 PDFIRDIN
-2994 FAIVELDLGFA
+2994 FVAVELDLGFA
-3005 GLFDRD
+3005 GLYDRP
-3011 SNTVVVNLNE
+3011 SNTVVINLNE

-3039 TVNVLLDPKT
+3039 TVKTLLNPRT
-3049 TAQRKAVARIEAI
+3049 AAQRKAVARIGAI
-3062 RNFAA
+3062 RNFAI
-3067 ANAARLGIDTE
+3067 ANAARLGLDTD
-3078 PAVRLGLQSNVE
+3078 PVVRLGLSSDVE
-3090 FLTYAFT
+3090 FLTYALT
-3097 APDFQ
+3097 APEFQ

-3119 IVDAVLSIFGLD
+3119 IVDAILNIFGLD

-3155 SGTFSLDGKMRA
+3155 SGTFNIDNKWKALVGSTRSKNQRA
-3167 LSRSSRRDNER
+3167 LT
-3178 ALAYSNLTS
+3178 YSNLTS

-3204 GNTLFFSVSDV
+3204 GDTLFFSRSDV
-3215 QKLNTPSGISLQS
+3215 EKLNTPSGISLQS
-3228 FAATFTQFIE
+3228 FAAAFTQFIE

-3256 DHIINSEK
+3256 DHITNPEK

-3278 RRFLIMPD
+3278 RRLLIMPD

-3301 DRTIEIYNSISR
+3301 DQTIEIYNSISR

-3324 DKINEERARAIQD
+3324 DKINEERARAIKD
-3337 FAIYLE
+3337 FAVYLE

-3392 EMTSDDEQMPFVANG
+3392 EMTSGDEQMPFVANG
-3407 KVASDVI
+3407 MVASDVI

-3441 SKKFGTGWYVFKK
+3441 SKKFETGWYVFKK

-3482 KSHLS
+3482 KTHLS

-3503 IRTQDGKLAE
+3503 IRTKDGKLAE

-3566 NFTDADLMSFPTER
+3566 NFTDVDLISFPTER

-3609 SIYWLEGDMK
+3609 SIYWLAGDIK
-3619 SANGIRTAIGK
+3619 SADGLTTAIKK
-3630 IPIDA
+3630 IPTDA
-3635 KYIYRPATDQ
+3635 KYIYVHRSTAQ
-3645 LWSGPTLELIRF
+3645 EFWSGPTLELIRF
-3657 PYLIATNVSLSV
+3657 PYLIATNASLSAT
-3669 SYDAFKY
+3669 YGAFKY

-3684 NITVVDFASSQ
+3684 NITVVDFDASR
-3695 REDNKIVELSNLE
+3695 REDNNIVELSNLE
-3708 SVKFLS
+3708 SARFLS
-3714 FDTNSP
+3714 FDTDRP
-3720 NKTFV
+3720 KKTFV

-3735 SASRATV
+3735 SSSGSTV
-3742 ELPALTDTWQLEVG
+3742 ELPALTNAWQLEVG

-3766 TNVEYIT
+3766 TNVQLIT

-3789 NIQVF
+3789 DIQVF

-3805 EVDTLRVDEAT
+3805 EVGTLRVEEAT

-3914 DSHTPEEIDNAFSI
+3914 DSHTPQEIEQAFSI

-3940 NNPRVKG
+3940 NKPRV
-3947 KGKGKGKGKPAA
+3947 KGKGKPAA
-3959 LGDLADEDTINLIRA
+3959 LGDLADEDIINLIRV

-3987 VKRITPSGVTL
+3987 VKRIIPNGVTL

-4051 LASYTVYTEEDFV
+4051 LASYTVFTEEDFV
-4064 QLADELGDEIL
+4064 QVADELGDEIL
-4075 NRTAHRMFETILPDY
+4075 NRTAHRMFETVVPDY
-4090 VERQDYITSELASG
+4090 AERQDYITAELASG

-4130 ADLAFLYTNPSLLER
+4130 ADIAFLYTNPSLLER
-4145 ILVGLKEFIF
+4145 VLVWLKEFIF
-4155 KLKQLFKAEPTV
+4155 KLKQFFKAEPTV

-4209 LAGDIVEGQ
+4209 VAGDIVEGQ

-4231 GASKTKIKGI
+4231 GASKAKIKGI
-4241 WEKIQDKMYN
+4241 WERIQDKMYN

-4280 WPKMREAAIAAGFTV
+4280 WPKIREAAIAAGFTV

-4313 RKEIQRKVRKFKEDN
+4313 RKEIQRKVREFKQDN
-4328 ATDPDI
+4328 ATDPNI
-4334 EAKADAYEEQ
+4334 EAKTDAYEEQ

-4363 MEDKLRARGLG
+4363 MEDKLRAKGLG
-4374 KQVDYL
+4374 KQIDYL

-4429 GKFVDFDKLRVAAL
+4429 GKFVDFNKLRVAAL

-4484 SEDAQKLGPLKALK
+4484 SEDAQKLGPLKGLK

-4619 SKFSGLT
+4619 SKFSGLS

-4712 FSNSVDEQFEDLID
+4712 FSNSVDQQFEDLID

-4818 SFPTQSDQIDFV
+4818 SFPTHSDQIDFV

-4965 VTDLSGLVMRGDI
+4965 VTDLSSLIMRGDI

-4997 ATAELMNN
+4997 ATVELMNN
-5005 RDSFNQPIWLETD
+5005 LDNFNQPIWLETD

-5083 FKDTADSVVSMLY
+5083 FKDTADAVVSMLY

-5104 ELDNVETVINDHQ
+5104 ELDKVETVINDHQ

>member
-1 MLEIKSYDDWTEN
+1 MLEIKSYDDWITN
-14 QQELDEPATNLKK
+14 QKDLAEPTTNLKK
-27 YTDYVRSSYYK
+27 YADYVRSSYYN

-161 IAALDEEDGE
+161 IAALDEEDGK

-203 YRVNDFVKSTNGG
+203 YKVNDFVKSTNGG

-250 AAALKEEKTAELR
+250 ATALKEEKTAELR

-683 KAAERAVPVG
+683 EAAERAVPVG

-750 LDTAVGMALE
+750 LDTAVGTALE

-915 LLVDLI
+915 LLVDLV

-1078 EGQFEFGFTNAKG
+1078 EGQFEFGFTNTKG

-1117 QTDDI
+1117 QTDDT

-1194 KKQSIER
+1194 KKQNIER

-1556 RLEEATGRRP
+1556 RLEAATGRRP

-1666 VQELIA
+1666 VRELIE

-1783 IATAQITGAPV
+1783 IATAQMTGAPV

-1851 ETITFGVFTN
+1851 ATITFGVFTN

-1889 SQHKSKDGDM
+1889 SQHKSIDGDM

-2066 GGWKFEYEEVQDP
+2066 GGMKFEYEEVQDP

-2191 YAGSDMIIKLKG
+2191 YAGSDMIKKLKG

-2217 RVSLDALPNLDGFDV
+2217 RISLDALPDLDGFDV

-2246 VLDHITSTRQKLGV
+2246 VLDHITSTRQKLGA

-2287 GALLAD
+2287 GAFLAD

-2355 LARLS
+2355 LAQLS

-2366 EAAGLLITRGWLPP
+2366 RAAGLLILRGWLPP
-2380 VLVDDRPVPLRA
+2380 VMVDGRQTPLQT
-2392 PAERESTVAAADT
+2392 PSEREAA
-2405 GRTPDANLIEMARRE
+2405 TPAP
-2420 LGDNATEDQLNRKAR
+2420 TK
-2435 EYMNEEAIEAGRQLR
+2435 
-2450 KAEASTREIIDYSNQ
+2450 EILDYSRQ
-2465 YMDAVNKLLPSIKAM
+2465 YLDAVQSLLPSINEA
-2480 SQIKSRE
+2480 SRIKSLE
-2487 LAGIEEARADIYD
+2487 LRGIEEARADIYD
-2500 SYRMI
+2500 SYRLI
-2505 RALVGAMSPEE
+2505 RALVGATTPEE

-2563 DKRKKVEQ
+2563 DKRNKVEQ

-2671 ATPVLLEELFTN
+2671 ATPVLLDSLFAN
-2683 ISRAQNQIAMQREFI
+2683 IARANQQIDMQRGFI
-2698 SRLSST
+2698 SRLST
-2704 ARNRIIE
+2704 TVRDRIKE
-2711 EQKMINRLS
+2711 EQASVERLRN
-2720 SLPAWKRYSQT
+2720 LEPYKRYVELV
-2731 ITGLPVV
+2731 TGLPVV
-2738 AKQDPARSEK
+2738 AERSA
-2748 TERLIDALNESAAA
+2748 ERSAAMERFLDLSERSA
-2762 RQKLQE
+2762 ADRKRIQDYADKR
-2768 FANRERRDLARAL
+2768 REELAKAL
-2781 IDNGVNL
+2781 VNSGVGLN
-2788 HNSGLL
+2788 NSGLL
-2794 TTYVDPVDVET
+2794 STYVDPVDVSPT
-2805 EEQVGEPVDLRFG
+2805 PAPTGAPVTLTFD
-2818 EGVFSE
+2818 EGNFSE

-2846 QEKARAKLEGVDVPT
+2846 QEKARAKLEGVDVPA
-2861 REVGGQARVLSK
+2861 REVGGRARVLSK

-2897 EGVDVSTREVGGRI
+2897 EGVDVPTREVGGRL

-3187 AELINNLV
+3187 AELINNVISRYTEGDLDTIF
-3195 KEYEAGNLT
+3195 EA
-3204 GNTLFFSVSDV
+3204 
-3215 QKLNTPSGISLQS
+3215 
-3228 FAATFTQFIE
+3228 
-3238 PNTKTYKDVANLA
+3238 
-3251 DDIIF
+3251 
-3256 DHIINSEK
+3256 
-3264 YIVKATE
+3264 
-3271 DGIAQMY
+3271 
-3278 RRFLIMPD
+3278 R
-3286 GLTYDPDNIE
+3286 
-3296 HANAS
+3296 ANAIPL
-3301 DRTIEIYNSISR
+3301 TEKEHSR
-3313 GGFDGAVRMAV
+3313 
-3324 DKINEERARAIQD
+3324 
-3337 FAIYLE
+3337 
-3343 ENTTPEGDPAP
+3343 
-3354 QPLYDSPEAAMLLI
+3354 
-3368 AASKYAVRTEP
+3368 
-3379 DPKADNGLKYRVI
+3379 
-3392 EMTSDDEQMPFVANG
+3392 
-3407 KVASDVI
+3407 
-3414 GYLKSGK
+3414 
-3421 GIKEAVK
+3421 
-3428 LSYIKQQNAAVEA
+3428 
-3441 SKKFGTGWYVFKK
+3441 
-3454 SDQHED
+3454 H
-3460 AVKLNEACAGT
+3460 
-3471 SWCTGGHVSTA
+3471 
-3482 KSHLS
+3482 
-3487 GGDFH
+3487 
-3492 IYFDKG
+3492 
-3498 KPEIA
+3498 
-3503 IRTQDGKLAE
+3503 AE
-3513 PPRGNTPSQARTDKH
+3513 
-3528 ENILQTYLTQSN
+3528 
-3540 TKIWG
+3540 
-3545 TEGFLDDK
+3545 
-3553 KLLDKITRDKGFS
+3553 
-3566 NFTDADLMSFPTER
+3566 
-3580 RSSNGYGSDASKWPK
+3580 
-3595 AIYSHLESEIKKRD
+3595 LESRKD
-3609 SIYWLEGDMK
+3609 
-3619 SANGIRTAIGK
+3619 
-3630 IPIDA
+3630 
-3635 KYIYRPATDQ
+3635 
-3645 LWSGPTLELIRF
+3645 
-3657 PYLIATNVSLSV
+3657 
-3669 SYDAFKY
+3669 
-3676 LANLVSAR
+3676 
-3684 NITVVDFASSQ
+3684 
-3695 REDNKIVELSNLE
+3695 
-3708 SVKFLS
+3708 
-3714 FDTNSP
+3714 
-3720 NKTFV
+3720 
-3725 LPKLRYAKAV
+3725 
-3735 SASRATV
+3735 
-3742 ELPALTDTWQLEVG
+3742 
-3756 RQGYLTAPEL
+3756 
-3766 TNVEYIT
+3766 
-3773 HAGGRGI
+3773 
-3780 NLPKLLRAD
+3780 
-3789 NIQVF
+3789 
-3794 RADGFN
+3794 
-3800 APSLE
+3800 
-3805 EVDTLRVDEAT
+3805 
-3816 VSLPNLTSAS
+3816 NLTSEEIAEAKALVTKAAIKS
-3826 NIYGSVPNTKNV
+3826 SFNLGPLYHATWSEFKDPNKFDPSKGQLGTHFGSINQARDVYAMGRETGEKPRMYPSFIKALKPIRLEDTSEDWTLVHTQPAVSELLTEQEIKTIRSSTVNNNTKYDIVRNAIERNGYDSIVYLNRTEGIYNPSISYEEQRSPMSDKVFRSKFKDAEDSYIVFRPEQIKSAEPFTGVPLQERFNV
-3838 GGAVF
+3838 SEQDIRYIQAGRA
-3843 NLPRLTSVNQM
+3843 
-3854 EEFFGGVHEF
+3854 GVS
-3864 PELTTITYNLKR
+3864 P
-3876 IVGTTM
+3876 
-3882 SFPKLT
+3882 
-3888 SIGGR
+3888 
-3893 IEEVDN
+3893 
-3899 KSVIEAPELTTVSDF
+3899 
-3914 DSHTPEEIDNAFSI
+3914 
-3928 MQGSVINAPKLK
+3928 
-3940 NNPRVKG
+3940 
-3947 KGKGKGKGKPAA
+3947 
-3959 LGDLADEDTINLIRA
+3959 
-3974 ERTGNATI
+3974 I
-3982 DVLQE
+3982 DVLE
-3987 VKRITPSGVTL
+3987 EIKRVVPEGIDL
-3998 VEDEQLAGNMGARRS
+3998 VVDEELEGAMGARRS
-4013 VPNTLFVN
+4013 VPNTIFVN
-4021 PNRLDE
+4021 PSKVN
-4027 LVGGLSRANA
+4027 GIAYKLSRSDA
-4037 KSVVRTAVDEELAH
+4037 KAAVRTAVDEELAH
-4051 LASYTVYTEEDFV
+4051 LASYRAYTEEDFV
-4064 QLADELGDEIL
+4064 QLANEMGDAMV
-4075 NRTAHRMFETILPDY
+4075 NRVAHRVFEHSIPDY
-4090 VERQDYITSELASG
+4090 TERQAFITSELESG
-4104 NLRRSDIAAEW
+4104 NLRPSDIAAEW
-4115 VRSQITRM
+4115 VRSQITI
-4123 ATGRTRE
+4123 ASVGRGRE
-4130 ADLAFLYTNPSLLER
+4130 EHYKFLSTNPSLMNKFLEALR
-4145 ILVGLKEFIF
+4145 SFITE
-4155 KLKQLFKAEPTV
+4155 LKQRLSDVFTT
-4167 GTAARISQ
+4167 GTASKMSR
-4175 ASRAF
+4175 ASREF
-4180 RKLQN
+4180 RRLRN
-4185 GGVLPIPEPSAAN
+4185 GGVTPLVDAITGKFF
-4198 EYGDTT
+4198 GDSTDL
-4204 AFLNA
+4204 LNA
-4209 LAGDIVEGQ
+4209 LDGNLIEGQ
-4218 EDRTHYMIAVAGT
+4218 EDRVRYIYPF
-4231 GASKTKIKGI
+4231 ASTNPTKVDKI
-4241 WEKIQDKMYN
+4241 WDKIVRKMYD
-4251 LPSEL
+4251 LPLEL
-4256 RKLTNERSGY
+4256 KALVNQRDGAVNEIQATMRDFGKRWPKLRDTALAAGVS
-4266 MSRTGYNIEDFDKQ
+4266 IED
-4280 WPKMREAAIAAGFTV
+4280 I
-4295 EELGMILGTTEP
+4295 GMLLGTTAP
-4307 LVQGDA
+4307 AVQGKA
-4313 RKEIQRKVRKFKEDN
+4313 RKELEREVSKFIEDN
-4328 ATDPDI
+4328 ADS
-4334 EAKADAYEEQ
+4334 ENLKALA
-4344 LWQPEADKFYAKFR
+4344 AKFESERAKPIADNFFAQFR
-4358 KEQKA
+4358 KDQKA
-4363 MEDKLRARGLG
+4363 MEDKLRAAGFSTLVNYLVDFRQ
-4374 KQVDYL
+4374 QVNKY
-4380 IEFRKQINKDSH
+4380 KGMINFDES
-4392 AINLDANND
+4392 ND
-4401 IYLTRSYRFLT
+4401 VYLTRTYKFFT
-4412 TEGWAKAAKE
+4412 TEGWASAALK
-4422 GGVYEID
+4422 GGTIEID
-4429 GKFVDFDKLRVAAL
+4429 GETVDFNKLRVVAA
-4443 KHFEYDVD
+4443 KHFVKEVEID
-4451 FEAKQ
+4451 AKAE
-4456 NGVTLTDDQRN
+4456 GITLTEDQKDQRT
-4467 IKLVEKLD
+4467 LEKLD
-4475 AYLEDLVKR
+4475 AYLEDIQKRAQESKDLGVMNTVKR
-4484 SEDAQKLGPLKALK
+4484 DI
-4498 KDLNR
+4498 NR
-4503 LLRKKDFDAP
+4503 LLQKKDFGEP
-4513 LRELLGEVTDPFENA
+4513 LRALLGEVKDPFENA
-4528 VRTAFNVGRFAANE
+4528 VRTAYSVGRLAANDRFLREFAAQAID
-4542 RFLKGFAETAIENG
+4542 LKLANREGGKDMELLFSPKVDAEMG
-4556 LASRDRKPNM
+4556 D
-4566 VMLFE
+4566 
-4571 TNEVS
+4571 
-4576 AGELAGLY
+4576 LAGLY
-4584 INKDIAAAV
+4584 VHKDIAAAI
-4593 REEIGVN
+4593 RQELGPKGRDHETASMKRIN
-4600 GMNMQ
+4600 G
-4605 SRSMEQINNIGRVL
+4605 IGRLL
-4619 SKFSGLT
+4619 SKISGFATTTQTL
-4626 VAAKTM
+4626 
-4632 GSVGYYPRNILGGM
+4632 GSVGFYPRNILGGM
-4646 ALTTAQGIINPVN
+4646 ALLAANGIVNPVN
-4659 FKQALRVSFSANM
+4659 ARTAIGLSVAANLRSAD
-4672 QWSKIKAGSVEEREE
+4672 SKETLDT

-4693 LQVLKDDT
+4693 LQVINDET
-4701 QGRIAMDMLRG
+4701 RGRIAMDMFRG
-4712 FSNSVDEQFEDLID
+4712 FTATTDEQLEELMTDM
-4726 DIVEAQS
+4726 VEAQV
-4733 TGNIGK
+4733 TGK
-4739 IVKRFKQLK
+4739 VDKLMKRLKVK
-4748 SEGSYVKGAFAAAE
+4748 EGFMKTVDVLAAV
-4762 QGINPTLEFLAG
+4762 NDT
-4774 LNNIIDS
+4774 IDS
-4781 AFKVNAYYYE
+4781 AMKINAYLYE
-4791 LGVLQKA
+4791 LDVLTKA
-4798 YGNSES
+4798 YGNTEDV
-4804 NSKLEAESARKVKM
+4804 SKLEAMAARKVKLYM
-4818 SFPTQSDQIDFV
+4818 PTHSDQVSLI
-4830 KSFNKSPFA
+4830 KAFNRSPFA
-4839 MLFMPFLRWKTEVI
+4839 MIALPFARWKSEVL
-4853 RTMINTPKLAME
+4853 RTMLNIVPLAME
-4865 EIKSGNAVMRNR
+4865 EINSGNAVMRGR
-4877 GVQRLVGFTSTM
+4877 GVKRLIGFSSTILGGGTA
-4889 FFGASVYGMIFS
+4889 FGLVFGTLFS
-4901 ALFGMLTDDEDEER
+4901 LLTGDDEEDELGR
-4915 EGVRK
+4915 T
-4920 LTDEELSALKEGLPE
+4920 LTDEELEAVKEGLPE
-4935 WQRAHGIFAQQLK
+4935 YQRNHGLFARKIGK
-4948 DGSVQVIDMSNI
+4948 DGVQVIDLTNI
-4960 LPYSQ
+4960 LPYSMT
-4965 VTDLSGLVMRGDI
+4965 TDLVKLGAAGNV
-4978 KGVAKYFSKEIL
+4978 KGMAEYMAKEVV
-4990 GTQIAAT
+4990 GAQIAANT
-4997 ATAELMNN
+4997 LIEVFNN
-5005 RDSFNQPIWLETD
+5005 KDGFGNAI
-5018 SALQASIKMWKHLGS
+5018 ALQSDNAPIAAGKLTLHLMKGTVIPS
-5033 ATLLPAVVLKGQQ
+5033 AFKKGTDMLRYGQQ
-5046 AFRAGEQNTKEIL
+5046 NALELAA
-5059 VGELTGARPI
+5059 GELTGARPV
-5069 IHKLPDIEYRGLRR
+5069 IHKAADLEYRGLT
-5083 FKDTADSVVSMLY
+5083 KIKTSMDEAVTLLY
-5096 PLSSGKMI
+5096 PLSSGKAF
-5104 ELDNVETVINDHQ
+5104 DPTKVEGLIDKHQ
-5117 AAANKNQERMHNFFN
+5117 AASNVTQKRLYDFITSMKN
-5132 GMKSLGSTE
+5132 LGSTDE
-5141 ASLAA
+5141 DIFA
-5146 TAKQMKFS
+5146 TSNKIGIS
-5154 KQRFGEALAG
+5154 KQRLGNAMQGL
-5164 TNFPWVGNEQ
+5164 NSPWIPNDAW
-5174 LFKKIYENKTRV
+5174 FKKMYANKTRAR
-5186 GEQDPAE
+5186 EQDPEEIATE
-5193 VVNKINEVIL
+5193 LIRIL
-5203 KNKADQYK
+5203 PKKADEYSTSI
-5211 VNFYR
+5211 Y

>member
-1 MLEIKSYDDWTEN
+1 MLEIKSYDDWIED
-14 QQELDEPATNLKK
+14 QQELGEPTQNLKK
-27 YTDYVRSSYYK
+27 YTDYVRAGYYK
-38 AGQLNK
+38 AGQL
-44 DTEQEIRNGVEDRL
+44 TEDNEKEIVSGVADRL
-58 RSDGLITEDMPE
+58 KSDGLVTDDMPD
-70 EDQNNLFSSVVG
+70 EDKEAVFSSIIG
-82 SSRNTDTDARFVLD
+82 SGKNSDADARFVLD
-96 HFRTESEDGVDVN
+96 HIRTKSEEGVDPN
-109 DVRASTLANY
+109 DVKASTLYRY
-119 LTMRE
+119 LSLKE
-124 RSPSEAD
+124 RSPSEAE
-131 GFKPYVDEIL
+131 GLKPYVDEII

-149 ARMSAVDRGEYS
+149 ARMSAADRGEYS
-161 IAALDEEDGE
+161 VVALDEEDGS

-176 GPNAQPDAIGGE
+176 GPTAKPESIPNE
-188 ISSLL
+188 VSSLL
-193 ATGAISSSDL
+193 ATGALSSSDL
-203 YRVNDFVKSTNGG
+203 YRVNNLTKPLNGG
-216 LSNGAKDSRFEAFS
+216 LTNVAEDSRNEEFRRAVSE
-230 RSVADLAKT
+230 LAKK
-239 DKDFDKVIGSA
+239 DKDFNKLIQDGADAVR
-250 AAALKEEKTAELR
+250 EEKTAALR
-263 TTGEAILEGAKTV
+263 TTGETIWEGTKTV
-276 VTYPFI
+276 AAYPFV
-282 KGAELIADVFDG
+282 KAADFVAETFFG
-294 DEVQPKYAPDTKLS
+294 DDEEPPKYAPDTKLS
-308 DVLASNP
+308 DVIASNP
-315 AFNKRFSAAEIEEYS
+315 AFSKRFSAAEIEKFS
-330 DALTNKVAGAP
+330 AALTDTVAGAP
-341 YRADRPES
+341 YRADRPET
-349 GITTDSM
+349 GIATDSM
-356 GNLNIAPQL
+356 GNTIIAPQIVA
-365 LYNTAQFE
+365 NPE
-373 KAVALAPLNKDQ
+373 KFAEALERAPLNSE
-385 QKQASV
+385 QKKRAV
-391 QRKLLA
+391 A
-397 ETGAPDMLRMVLE
+397 EREVLSKQYAPDLLKLILE
-410 ESPEAVGKYAKAKA
+410 EDPDAAGPYAKAKA
-424 DGLSASEFLE
+424 DGLSMSQFVE
-434 QYVADTKNYD
+434 QYLSDPKNYD
-444 AFDTR
+444 GFSAR
-449 LEQFG
+449 LETLG
-454 KGAWKTLAEFPL
+454 KSAWKTLAEIPL

-481 GDMMKDQTR
+481 GEMIDSQSR
-490 RQEFSRLHGDEYGFG
+490 AQEFSRLFGDEFGLG
-505 FQLLNVLPQVAVDI
+505 FQIVNTLPQVATDI

-524 TGGAFAGAK
+524 TAGAFAGAK

-541 SARSMIRSGA
+541 SARSILRAGA

-563 TSFRQAAEA
+563 TAFRQASEV
-572 GGEQYLGT
+572 GGEQYLGKT
-580 ALKEIGRSVGEKF
+580 FKEVGRSVSSKF
-593 GELAPLAAVTLTR
+593 GELAPLAAVTFTR

-621 DMSHEEKYKT
+621 DMSHEEKYKA
-631 ALPTALAMGVSTAVI
+631 ALTPALAMGLSTAVI
-646 TVGLSGLG
+646 TVGMSAINRDGVE
-654 FAGTEAV
+654 TIS
-661 ATRAIRRLRGGETDA
+661 TKKIRAMRGGETDE
-676 AVASGAL
+676 AVVAGAIE
-683 KAAERAVPVG
+683 AGERVVPVG

-699 SKQAFEDVYNEGQIL
+699 SKAVFEDVFNEGRIM
-714 NDAAFNTAAR
+714 NDTAFGAAAR
-724 AAITG
+724 SAIAG
-729 TYKNWLKTTLKGG
+729 TYKNWLRTTLKGG
-742 LSEKFEEA
+742 LDESFEEA
-750 LDTAVGMALE
+750 LDQAVGIAIE
-760 DAALDRDTPLSEKV
+760 DAALDQETPLSEKV
-774 AQVFNAGLIGGS
+774 AQVFNAGLIGGAFGV
-786 LGAGIAGATQF
+786 GAAGATQF
-797 GPIRKSEQSLVFEG
+797 GPIKKSEQSLVFEG
-811 RASAFEEIANRLRSV
+811 RASALEDIASRLRKV
-826 DSNATADV
+826 DSTMTADV
-834 LQRRIEDERAKAKMS
+834 LQRRIDEARTQANMS
-849 VEGDVAIQS
+849 VENDIAIQD
-858 ALDKF
+858 ALGKF
-863 QERTEA
+863 QERVENANLGEKNIQLEKEQEQFGVALKQPFWDYTNKRWTTLEQRQDEEKQAEA
-869 ANRTEKPIDKSV
+869 DTKIDK
-881 FEQAFFS
+881 
-888 KPLQAPVWDAENN
+888 
-901 KWITPTEEQKPNEP
+901 T
-915 LLVDLI
+915 LLADII
-921 GQRVSY
+921 GERVSY

-932 VLEEGPNK
+932 VLELGPDK

-953 GGQMVEIIDLGP
+953 GGQMIEFINLGP
-965 RFQKASNLVTQE
+965 RFQKASNLVSQE

-995 YVTQGR
+995 YVTQGK
-1001 YKEKFAFPPKDK
+1001 YKEKFAFPSKDK
-1013 VTPESFKMEP
+1013 VTPESFDILR

-1030 SIMIDGGQSLK
+1030 SVKIDGGQSLK
-1041 SASVRM
+1041 NASVRM
-1047 PIIITGDSRIQA
+1047 PIIITGDSQIQA

-1064 GLDIEPKLEITETP
+1064 GLDVEPKPVYEESP
-1078 EGQFEFGFTNAKG
+1078 EGQLQFGFV
-1091 TIKSKEE
+1091 
-1098 FGFGEGGGEPY
+1098 
-1109 LTDEELQA
+1109 
-1117 QTDDI
+1117 
-1122 LGRSFAPAMEGEIE
+1122 EGEIQDDENLRILTPEE
-1136 LQSPSVQQ
+1136 LNKQTEQT
-1144 IRVKKVLQQF
+1144 LQQLFPTQVGEEQLGLELGLDDAEIKSVVQENAQNIQRTRIEQVLNRF
-1154 DTQISSKQESLKK
+1154 DQDILTKQERLESTGSD
-1167 VIAAIESF
+1167 AAKE
-1175 VEPFKDIADK
+1175 
-1185 NLTDDQRFI
+1185 
-1194 KKQSIER
+1194 
-1201 EEQSTD
+1201 
-1207 LKKKL
+1207 KL
-1212 TKELSALKKAKKNY
+1212 RKEIRDLKKAKKNY
-1226 SEDTIQLG
+1226 SEETIQLG
-1234 GTPTPT
+1234 TTTPTPDVAGAT
-1240 PSMEEMDR
+1240 PRKYRSWGEMQQQMDR

-1268 LDVNQLED
+1268 LDVAQLED
-1276 TILATR
+1276 AIFATPLR
-1282 LSNKMGV
+1282 TKLGV
-1289 RLSFSDVTDSQLDA
+1289 RLSFKDVTDSQLDA

-1318 ENTASETTRKTTQ
+1318 ENKASESTREATRSR
-1331 GKYANLLGRV
+1331 YADLIGRV
-1341 QIIQQY
+1341 QVIQQY
-1347 RAEFAAPSESE
+1347 RAELSAPSESE
-1358 YKQIYKELRDAGFEV
+1358 YKKIYEELRDAGFEV
-1373 TLPEVQPEVASDLD
+1373 TVTASDLD

-1393 STKPQKVSPT
+1393 STKPQEISPT

-1420 SRRTEERDVGTVTIF
+1420 ARRTEERDVGTVTIF

-1443 QQAKAQGVEINEAR
+1443 QQAKAQGVEINEER

-1494 LSPPTLREFIDAES
+1494 LSPPTLRELIDAES

-1523 AFKRRTSKPIQ
+1523 AFKRRTPKPKPIQ

-1566 SSFVKN
+1566 SSFVKK

-1591 GGVLVDDIQFY
+1591 GGLLVEDIQFY

-1613 IDSVRTAI
+1613 IDSVRAAI

-1666 VQELIA
+1666 VQELIE

-1682 GQRLALSR
+1682 GQRLALSH

-1703 FSGSIVENVQQ
+1703 FSGSTVEYVQQ
-1714 AGQEVAET
+1714 EGQEVAET

-1728 SNEFLEEEILKR
+1728 SNEFLGEEILKR

-1751 KAAKIKGKVS
+1751 KAAKIKGKIS

-1783 IATAQITGAPV
+1783 IATAEMTGAPV

-1833 SQQYTGVHYPID
+1833 SQQYTGIHYPV
-1845 EEVVQG
+1845 EEEIVQG

-1861 NFEITR
+1861 NYEITR

-1889 SQHKSKDGDM
+1889 AQHKSKDGNM

-1960 VRDASGEER
+1960 IKDASGEER

-1975 RDFYVAAMDAIVK
+1975 REFYVAAMDSIVK
-1988 RSRIV
+1988 RSRIF
-1993 LESMAKNRNPRYP
+1993 LEGMARNQNPRYP

-2040 MGSLNWK
+2040 IGSLKWK

-2066 GGWKFEYEEVQDP
+2066 GGMKFEYEQVQDP
-2079 DYVEGESRIKTGP
+2079 NYVADEGRAKAGA

-2147 IANDIKAA
+2147 IANDIKAV

-2181 VGGRFYSLPN
+2181 VGGKFYSLPN
-2191 YAGSDMIIKLKG
+2191 YAGSDMIKKLKT

-2217 RVSLDALPNLDGFDV
+2217 RISLDALPDLDGFDV
-2232 ESVVGAAGNDLFQA
+2232 ESIVGAAGNDLFQA
-2246 VLDHITSTRQKLGV
+2246 VLDHITSTRQKLGA
-2260 AGVSDL
+2260 AGVPDL

-2287 GALLAD
+2287 GAFLAD

-2318 KKNELDNLSDTAVV
+2318 KKNELDNLPDTAVV

-2355 LARLS
+2355 LFELS
-2360 QTEAGK
+2360 KTEAGK
-2366 EAAGLLITRGWLPP
+2366 RAAGLLIMRGWLPP
-2380 VLVDDRPVPLRA
+2380 VMVDGREVPLQA
-2392 PAERESTVAAADT
+2392 PLEREVATPAATFDRRPRR
-2405 GRTPDANLIEMARRE
+2405 GESPADKAARE
-2420 LGDNATEDQLNRKAR
+2420 LLEAEQ
-2435 EYMNEEAIEAGRQLR
+2435 AIEAGRKLR
-2450 KAEASTREIIDYSNQ
+2450 KEQVSTKEIIDYSRQ
-2465 YMDAVNKLLPSIKAM
+2465 YLDAVQSLLPSINEA
-2480 SQIKSRE
+2480 SRIKSLE
-2487 LAGIEEARADIYD
+2487 LRGIEEARADIYD
-2500 SYRMI
+2500 SYRLI
-2505 RALVGAMSPEE
+2505 RALVGATTPEE

-2540 SGEVNKFLSKEVAAI
+2540 SGEVNKFLSREVAAI
-2555 QAELTTLR
+2555 QSELTTLR
-2563 DKRKKVEQ
+2563 DKRNKVEQ

-2610 PSLLET
+2610 PPLLET

-2659 GQLQKAEARKNV
+2659 GQLQKAEARKNI
-2671 ATPVLLEELFTN
+2671 ATPVLLDSLFAN
-2683 ISRAQNQIAMQREFI
+2683 IARANQQIDMQRGFI
-2698 SRLSST
+2698 SRLST
-2704 ARNRIIE
+2704 TVRDRIKE
-2711 EQKMINRLS
+2711 EQASVERLRN
-2720 SLPAWKRYSQT
+2720 LEPYKRYVELV
-2731 ITGLPVV
+2731 TGLPVV
-2738 AKQDPARSEK
+2738 AERSAERSEAM
-2748 TERLIDALNESAAA
+2748 ERLLDLAERSAADRKRIQDYA
-2762 RQKLQE
+2762 DKR
-2768 FANRERRDLARAL
+2768 REELAKAL
-2781 IDNGVNL
+2781 VNSGVGL

-2794 TTYVDPVDVET
+2794 STYVDPVDVAPT
-2805 EEQVGEPVDLRFG
+2805 PAPASAPVEFK
-2818 EGVFSE
+2818 FSE
-2824 AERAA
+2824 GAFSQAERRR
-2829 STTESFA
+2829 STADAFVAESAEFLTRDERETRDRERA
-2836 AATEELTTTA
+2836 REELA
-2846 QEKARAKLEGVDVPT
+2846 GIDIPT
-2861 REVGGQARVLSK
+2861 RGGKVLGK
-2873 PRAYDPNRL
+2873 VRAYDPNRL
-2882 RTGDT
+2882 RAGDT

-2897 EGVDVSTREVGGRI
+2897 EGVDVPTREVGGRL

-2971 GSPRQRLVAELLSTA
+2971 GSPRQRLIAQLLSTA

-3119 IVDAVLSIFGLD
+3119 IVDAVLSVFGLD

-3178 ALAYSNLTS
+3178 ALAYSNLRS
-3187 AELINNLV
+3187 AELINDIVARYQEGEEGSVFLTVNPETDARYLELAKNPEANRDELQRMVDRAAKAAGYNRKGVRFGFYVNGVPMPPSIADQNFGPGYYIAEDADPTTTSDSVSVSPIPNNKSLEIAGLSKADVEFRRDVVYV
-3195 KEYEAGNLT
+3195 KAQRPLQGNLPEADRPLLDAT
-3204 GNTLFFSVSDV
+3204 IAYESAVNDAYSKVSRYGYLDIADIAKARGASQLESSISSLAEDHQKYNRGIALLIKQGKIDYDSLRGIGGREGMSSELVV
-3215 QKLNTPSGISLQS
+3215 QNASQIK
-3228 FAATFTQFIE
+3228 
-3238 PNTKTYKDVANLA
+3238 LA
-3251 DDIIF
+3251 D
-3256 DHIINSEK
+3256 
-3264 YIVKATE
+3264 
-3271 DGIAQMY
+3271 
-3278 RRFLIMPD
+3278 P
-3286 GLTYDPDNIE
+3286 
-3296 HANAS
+3296 
-3301 DRTIEIYNSISR
+3301 
-3313 GGFDGAVRMAV
+3313 
-3324 DKINEERARAIQD
+3324 
-3337 FAIYLE
+3337 
-3343 ENTTPEGDPAP
+3343 
-3354 QPLYDSPEAAMLLI
+3354 
-3368 AASKYAVRTEP
+3368 
-3379 DPKADNGLKYRVI
+3379 
-3392 EMTSDDEQMPFVANG
+3392 
-3407 KVASDVI
+3407 
-3414 GYLKSGK
+3414 
-3421 GIKEAVK
+3421 
-3428 LSYIKQQNAAVEA
+3428 
-3441 SKKFGTGWYVFKK
+3441 
-3454 SDQHED
+3454 
-3460 AVKLNEACAGT
+3460 
-3471 SWCTGGHVSTA
+3471 
-3482 KSHLS
+3482 
-3487 GGDFH
+3487 
-3492 IYFDKG
+3492 
-3498 KPEIA
+3498 
-3503 IRTQDGKLAE
+3503 
-3513 PPRGNTPSQARTDKH
+3513 
-3528 ENILQTYLTQSN
+3528 
-3540 TKIWG
+3540 
-3545 TEGFLDDK
+3545 
-3553 KLLDKITRDKGFS
+3553 
-3566 NFTDADLMSFPTER
+3566 
-3580 RSSNGYGSDASKWPK
+3580 
-3595 AIYSHLESEIKKRD
+3595 
-3609 SIYWLEGDMK
+3609 
-3619 SANGIRTAIGK
+3619 
-3630 IPIDA
+3630 
-3635 KYIYRPATDQ
+3635 
-3645 LWSGPTLELIRF
+3645 
-3657 PYLIATNVSLSV
+3657 V
-3669 SYDAFKY
+3669 SYDSDGNVIP
-3676 LANLVSAR
+3676 L
-3684 NITVVDFASSQ
+3684 SQ
-3695 REDNKIVELSNLE
+3695 RFQLTTDDI
-3708 SVKFLS
+3708 
-3714 FDTNSP
+3714 
-3720 NKTFV
+3720 
-3725 LPKLRYAKAV
+3725 RYIQAV
-3735 SASRATV
+3735 AGNA
-3742 ELPALTDTWQLEVG
+3742 
-3756 RQGYLTAPEL
+3756 APL
-3766 TNVEYIT
+3766 INV
-3773 HAGGRGI
+3773 
-3780 NLPKLLRAD
+3780 
-3789 NIQVF
+3789 
-3794 RADGFN
+3794 
-3800 APSLE
+3800 LE
-3805 EVDTLRVDEAT
+3805 E
-3816 VSLPNLTSAS
+3816 
-3826 NIYGSVPNTKNV
+3826 I
-3838 GGAVF
+3838 
-3843 NLPRLTSVNQM
+3843 
-3854 EEFFGGVHEF
+3854 
-3864 PELTTITYNLKR
+3864 KR
-3876 IVGTTM
+3876 I
-3882 SFPKLT
+3882 L
-3888 SIGGR
+3888 
-3893 IEEVDN
+3893 
-3899 KSVIEAPELTTVSDF
+3899 PE
-3914 DSHTPEEIDNAFSI
+3914 
-3928 MQGSVINAPKLK
+3928 
-3940 NNPRVKG
+3940 
-3947 KGKGKGKGKPAA
+3947 
-3959 LGDLADEDTINLIRA
+3959 
-3974 ERTGNATI
+3974 
-3982 DVLQE
+3982 
-3987 VKRITPSGVTL
+3987 GVAL
-3998 VEDEQLAGNMGARRS
+3998 VENEQLAGNMGARRS
-4013 VPNTLFVN
+4013 VPNTIFVN
-4021 PNRLDE
+4021 PNRVNDM
-4027 LVGGLSRANA
+4027 VGGLSRANA

-4051 LASYTVYTEEDFV
+4051 LASYAVFTEEDFV
-4064 QLADELGDEIL
+4064 QVADELSDEIL

-4456 NGVTLTDDQRN
+4456 NGVTLTDAQRN

-4484 SEDAQKLGPLKALK
+4484 SEDAQKLGPLKGLK

-4542 RFLKGFAETAIENG
+4542 RFLKGFAETAIESG

-4748 SEGSYVKGAFAAAE
+4748 SEGSYVKGVFAAAE

-4818 SFPTQSDQIDFV
+4818 TFPTHSDQIDFV
-4830 KSFNKSPFA
+4830 KSFNRSPFA

-4865 EIKSGNAVMRNR
+4865 EIKSGNAVLRNR
-4877 GVQRLVGFTSTM
+4877 GIQRLVGFTSTLS
-4889 FFGASVYGMIFS
+4889 FGASVYGMIFS

-4935 WQRAHGIFAQQLK
+4935 WQRVHGIFAQQLK

-4960 LPYSQ
+4960 MPYSQ
-4965 VTDLSGLVMRGDI
+4965 VTDLSGLIMRGDI

-4997 ATAELMNN
+4997 ATVELMNN

-5033 ATLLPAVVLKGQQ
+5033 ATLLPAIVLKGQQ

-5104 ELDNVETVINDHQ
+5104 ELDKVETIIDDHQ

-5154 KQRFGEALAG
+5154 KQRFAEAITG
-5164 TNFPWVGNEQ
+5164 TNFPWVANKQ
-5174 LFKKIYENKTRV
+5174 LFQKIYENKTRV
-5186 GEQDPAE
+5186 GEQDPVE
-5193 VVNKINEVIL
+5193 VINKINEVIL

>member
-1 MLEIKSYDDWTEN
+1 MLEIKSYDDWITN
-14 QQELDEPATNLKK
+14 QKDLAEPTTNLKK
-27 YTDYVRSSYYK
+27 YADYVRSSYYN

-161 IAALDEEDGE
+161 IAALDEEDGK

-239 DKDFDKVIGSA
+239 DKDFNGLINSA

-385 QKQASV
+385 QKQATV

-397 ETGAPDMLRMVLE
+397 ETGAPDMLKMVLE

-424 DGLSASEFLE
+424 DGLSASKFLE

-524 TGGAFAGAK
+524 TGGVFAGAK

-683 KAAERAVPVG
+683 EAAERAVPVG

-714 NDAAFNTAAR
+714 NDEAFNTAAR

-750 LDTAVGMALE
+750 LDTAVGTALE

-786 LGAGIAGATQF
+786 LGASIAGATQF

-863 QERTEA
+863 QERVENANLGEKNIQLEKEQEQFGVGLKQPFWDYTNKRWTTLGQRQDEEKQAEA
-869 ANRTEKPIDKSV
+869 DTKIDK
-881 FEQAFFS
+881 
-888 KPLQAPVWDAENN
+888 
-901 KWITPTEEQKPNEP
+901 T
-915 LLVDLI
+915 LLADII
-921 GQRVSY
+921 GERVSY

-932 VLEEGPNK
+932 VLELGPDK

-953 GGQMVEIIDLGP
+953 GGQMVELINLGP
-965 RFQKASNLVTQE
+965 RFQKASNLVSQE
-977 PTFLTTGEP
+977 PTFLTTGET

-1013 VTPESFKMEP
+1013 VTPESFDILR

-1030 SIMIDGGQSLK
+1030 SVKIDGGQSLK
-1041 SASVRM
+1041 NSSVRM
-1047 PIIITGDSRIQA
+1047 PIIITGDSQIQA

-1064 GLDIEPKLEITETP
+1064 GLDIEPKPEITETP
-1078 EGQFEFGFTNAKG
+1078 EGQFEFGFTNLKG
-1091 TIKSKEE
+1091 TLKPKEE
-1098 FGFGEGGGEPY
+1098 FGFGKGIAPEEEQKQTTGAQLRSDDTFGPSFLEGTAKPKEEFGFGKWIDSEQD

-1122 LGRSFAPAMEGEIE
+1122 LGRSFAPVMEGEME
-1136 LQSPSVQQ
+1136 LVTDQQ
-1144 IRVKKVLQQF
+1144 TRARKTLESI
-1154 DTQISSKQESLKK
+1154 DSQISSKQKNLKK
-1167 VIAAIESF
+1167 VVAAIESF
-1175 VEPFKDIADK
+1175 DEPFKGIADK
-1185 NLTDDQRFI
+1185 DLTDDQRLI
-1194 KKQSIER
+1194 KEQNSER
-1201 EEQSTD
+1201 NKQSTD
-1207 LKKKL
+1207 LKKTLK
-1212 TKELSALKKAKKNY
+1212 KEIAALKKSKKEFGDDVILLGS
-1226 SEDTIQLG
+1226 SEPQQAGAPAGPRVYRSWTEWQQQR
-1234 GTPTPT
+1234 
-1240 PSMEEMDR
+1240 DR
-1248 DWVSSLDQIKTNYS
+1248 DWSDSINSIRDSYLNAEVPVDVARLENIVFSTPLRNKLAASLSYS
-1262 TTVDGP
+1262 NITY
-1268 LDVNQLED
+1268 EE
-1276 TILATR
+1276 
-1282 LSNKMGV
+1282 
-1289 RLSFSDVTDSQLDA
+1289 LDA
-1303 IEQMANDVISYANDP
+1303 VESMANDIISF
-1318 ENTASETTRKTTQ
+1318 ASDTDNKTSDKQREDTLDRYISLVQ
-1331 GKYANLLGRV
+1331 RV
-1341 QIIQQY
+1341 QIAQQY
-1347 RAEFAAPSESE
+1347 KIERE
-1358 YKQIYKELRDAGFEV
+1358 YEEIFGLAGKALRDFIEPAE
-1373 TLPEVQPEVASDLD
+1373 TKTNDTD

-1393 STKPQKVSPT
+1393 SNKP
-1403 KVTKSVASIDEK
+1403 D
-1415 TGQPT
+1415 
-1420 SRRTEERDVGTVTIF
+1420 TISAVDIR
-1435 PFANPTFI
+1435 PFTDKKFLA
-1443 QQAKAQGVEINEAR
+1443 AMKAQGIEFDKKRKN
-1457 LTETQ
+1457 Q
-1462 VVQIEGYDQDTR
+1462 VQTVDITGYDQDTR
-1474 EILYKGEGGITM
+1474 EIMYTGEDGITL
-1486 RAPLSIVD
+1486 RAPLSVVD
-1494 LSPPTLREFIDAES
+1494 FDAPTLRSVIDTS
-1508 KGVFDATQQAKRDAA
+1508 STDVFNTLQKNKKEQAVI
-1523 AFKRRTSKPIQ
+1523 KRRIAQPLPIRTMKFSQ
-1534 DRAIEFLTSVSN
+1534 KVSTFVTKLSELQAAIDGRSSIPAARRSVVVN
-1546 YVKKITELDA
+1546 RIKAQMADIRK
-1556 RLEEATGRRP
+1556 EATKYINDVG
-1566 SSFVKN
+1566 SVLVNDIELYKN
-1572 LKNQIS
+1572 LDNT
-1578 EVKKQAS
+1578 EKQ
-1585 AFINQK
+1585 K
-1591 GGVLVDDIQFY
+1591 V
-1602 QSLDDNGRQEI
+1602 
-1613 IDSVRTAI
+1613 IDSIRTSI
-1621 YGQGGYKSVAPRA
+1621 YGRWGYKSVSPRA
-1634 KVYVL
+1634 KVSTL
-1639 RPEAKIPTTKV
+1639 QPESKIKVTRVRYAKDQYR
-1650 ELPKGE
+1650 G
-1656 FRKGTQEEQL
+1656 GTQEEAL
-1666 VQELIA
+1666 LNELAQDGHIVNLPDI
-1672 GGFKVDLQGL
+1672 GEN
-1682 GQRLALSR
+1682 LARSG
-1690 MFETESGMMKYPA
+1690 MFITESGLMRYPA
-1703 FSGSIVENVQQ
+1703 FTGAQ
-1714 AGQEVAET
+1714 AEFVTQEGQEVADS
-1722 NSYIKN
+1722 NFYIKDKN
-1728 SNEFLEEEILKR
+1728 DLLREKVLAR
-1740 YPQLGEFGYSS
+1740 YPQQGELRVSTGRSRTKGSYMEDADITLESMEVEILRIDSTIERNKFTGRKTPKELLG
-1751 KAAKIKGKVS
+1751 KRAALQQQLDDIKVKIK
-1761 SVGDGDAM
+1761 D
-1769 LASIQVEL
+1769 
-1777 TNLDSR
+1777 
-1783 IATAQITGAPV
+1783 
-1794 PDSILEKRAVLAEQL
+1794 
-1809 KKYKTLLSEE
+1809 E
-1819 RYYKIGKKEYETRL
+1819 RYYVIDGERYSVQRSKTDTSIY
-1833 SQQYTGVHYPID
+1833 YPID
-1845 EEVVQG
+1845 ELLIEG
-1851 ETITFGVFTN
+1851 KYTFVGVFTN
-1861 NFEITR
+1861 NPAITR
-1867 AQIAAGLRIRIPDS
+1867 AQIEAGYRVFIPDS

-1889 SQHKSKDGDM
+1889 TQYTKDGRM
-1899 IDGYYLPYEQEP
+1899 IEGFYKPYDSEP
-1911 YMVGTTYRTSNP
+1911 FIIGATRRTPNP
-1923 NIDENGEQV
+1923 RINENGEQV
-1932 LDLRVTQNVL
+1932 LEARITKGRARTNLFVHGMVSADQLKGRMGNYFASSLRSLERNARAIL
-1942 RKRLLVDRMVN
+1942 DSKKPR
-1953 PELMKVR
+1953 
-1960 VRDASGEER
+1960 GEEGGDER
-1969 FRSSRF
+1969 F
-1975 RDFYVAAMDAIVK
+1975 
-1988 RSRIV
+1988 
-1993 LESMAKNRNPRYP
+1993 P
-2006 WTYIGMD
+2006 WTERYID
-2013 NTISELS
+2013 DTITDLSLGFASE
-2020 IGYTA
+2020 
-2025 DLNEYRL
+2025 LNEYRL
-2032 AQHIVKKA
+2032 AKYVVRQAI
-2040 MGSLNWK
+2040 GSLKWNY
-2047 NLTNESMGRETL
+2047 
-2059 ARFLEEE
+2059 F
-2066 GGWKFEYEEVQDP
+2066 V
-2079 DYVEGESRIKTGP
+2079 KTDNGKEL
-2092 RRRVVSSVTPSI
+2092 VSKYISDDGSNI
-2104 EFGDLPDSIR
+2104 EFYELPQEIRDSVIL
-2114 RQIITEEGN
+2114 
-2123 ITDKIKATNLSKF
+2123 DKIKETNLVKF
-2136 VVEMMD
+2136 VTDMIEAD
-2142 GDVDS
+2142 PES
-2147 IANDIKAA
+2147 IASDIK
-2155 YKDIRGTDPHSV
+2155 YIYDNITGTEPNSI
-2167 ISEYAR
+2167 ISQYAR
-2173 RLFVNATV
+2173 MLFVNATKL
-2181 VGGRFYSLPN
+2181 GGRLYSLPEPN
-2191 YAGSDMIIKLKG
+2191 EYLKRKVDPDTEEG
-2203 VANKYAKAEQDAIS
+2203 RKTTVLGAAANRNAKAERSDVFRQVSRIEDLPRGFNLGEIIGAQGADMMQAINDFNARLDEQGVDA
-2217 RVSLDALPNLDGFDV
+2217 RAD
-2232 ESVVGAAGNDLFQA
+2232 E
-2246 VLDHITSTRQKLGV
+2246 
-2260 AGVSDL
+2260 L
-2266 FESAGELT
+2266 FETGYSFSDTLTAPELVYMNRQ
-2274 GALTSSELAFVDR
+2274 S
-2287 GALLAD
+2287 LLAD
-2293 ELYNTVQSDKAVG
+2293 ELYRTVESDKTGALG
-2306 QAFRDIAEWVGL
+2306 QVFRDIAVQIGL
-2318 KKNELDNLSDTAVV
+2318 PPNEIDNLPDAVLV
-2332 SALAGKLNTDYV
+2332 KSLAGILNTDYI
-2344 FHTNKGAARIA
+2344 FYTDKGYARMV
-2355 LARLS
+2355 LAKLS
-2360 QTEAGK
+2360 GSDIGK
-2366 EAAGLLITRGWLPP
+2366 RAAGLMIANGWLPP
-2380 VLVDDRPVPLRA
+2380 TMVEGKPFPLRA
-2392 PAERESTVAAADT
+2392 PSEREVATPAAVIDT
-2405 GRTPDANLIEMARRE
+2405 APRRDESLTDKAARE
-2420 LGDNATEDQLNRKAR
+2420 LLEAEQ
-2435 EYMNEEAIEAGRQLR
+2435 AIEAGRAVR
-2450 KAEASTREIIDYSNQ
+2450 KAEATDDETIQ
-2465 YMDAVNKLLPSIKAM
+2465 YTNNFIEASVAVLPRLL
-2480 SQIKSRE
+2480 E
-2487 LAGIEEARADIYD
+2487 LGSERRIALNTIEEARADIYD
-2500 SYRMI
+2500 SYRLLRSLIGDLGIDETGPIETM
-2505 RALVGAMSPEE
+2505 
-2516 GGMVHTKTQ
+2516 TQ
-2525 KEIAEGIELGAPFVT
+2525 QQIAAGIEMGRVGVT
-2540 SGEVNKFLSKEVAAI
+2540 AETVATAQDQRI
-2555 QAELTTLR
+2555 SEIESEIKGLE
-2563 DKRKKVEQ
+2563 DKREKTKGLVNSLDGIRVRIRDIVEGRVERDESGKVVKVIPPTLKTAKTPKKQLAVKVE
-2571 LFEQDAPRMLERL
+2571 
-2584 NLILNG
+2584 
-2590 SPDFTR
+2590 
-2596 DENGKPVP
+2596 
-2604 VKGGGK
+2604 
-2610 PSLLET
+2610 
-2616 VKDKK
+2616 
-2621 KRRALLAEV
+2621 LA
-2630 RQLQEKSTAILTFGR
+2630 QLQKAYNDIFYRGD
-2645 ETMDSLDA
+2645 ETIADLDA
-2653 SISVKE
+2653 SIVTKQKQLERIKALKE
-2659 GQLQKAEARKNV
+2659 IGGDVLVNQLIE
-2671 ATPVLLEELFTN
+2671 N
-2683 ISRAQNQIAMQREFI
+2683 I
-2698 SRLSST
+2698 
-2704 ARNRIIE
+2704 
-2711 EQKMINRLS
+2711 
-2720 SLPAWKRYSQT
+2720 
-2731 ITGLPVV
+2731 
-2738 AKQDPARSEK
+2738 
-2748 TERLIDALNESAAA
+2748 ESAAA
-2762 RQKLQE
+2762 QIKD
-2768 FANRERRDLARAL
+2768 NREFLSELSESARDRINQEIKFIDRLTKLKEWERYVEVVTNSPIILRRNTNRTTKMNQVLSKIEESQESRKTFEKYAQERRKDLYSVL
-2781 IDNGVNL
+2781 VNKGFNL
-2788 HNSGLL
+2788 PNSGLL
-2794 TTYVDPVDVET
+2794 TTYVDPVDVAPAPT
-2805 EEQVGEPVDLRFG
+2805 PASAPVELK
-2818 EGVFSE
+2818 FSE
-2824 AERAA
+2824 GTFSQAERGM
-2829 STTESFA
+2829 STADAFA
-2836 AATEELTTTA
+2836 AQNAERLTRNEREIRDKERAREELA
-2846 QEKARAKLEGVDVPT
+2846 GIDIPT
-2861 REVGGQARVLSK
+2861 RGGKVLGK
-2873 PRAYDPNRL
+2873 VRAYDPNEL
-2882 RTGDT
+2882 RAGDT
-2887 PPELP
+2887 PPELIQG
-2892 EMEQF
+2892 ETS
-2897 EGVDVSTREVGGRI
+2897 EGIDLPARNGKV
-2911 KPLSK
+2911 LSK
-2916 PRAYDPNDQFQSLST
+2916 VIPRDFNPNDKFYSLSQI
-2931 LDPALR
+2931 DPSLR
-2937 DEARAENI
+2937 DDARAENLRVMG
-2945 AEVQRL
+2945 EL
-2951 GLESGNPNSVVEALK
+2951 GLVSGDPNSVVKALK
-2966 VIAKT
+2966 QIEKT
-2971 GSPRQRLVAELLSTA
+2971 GTPRQQLIATLLSTA
-2986 PDFIRNIR
+2986 PDFIRDIN
-2994 FAIVELDLGFA
+2994 FVAVELDLGFA
-3005 GLFDRD
+3005 GLYDRP
-3011 SNTVVVNLNE
+3011 SNTVVINLNE

-3039 TVNVLLDPKT
+3039 TVKT
-3049 TAQRKAVARIEAI
+3049 ILNPRTAAQRKAVARIGAI
-3062 RNFAA
+3062 RNFAI
-3067 ANAARLGIDTE
+3067 ANAARLGIDSD
-3078 PAVRLGLQSNVE
+3078 PVVRLGLSSDVE
-3090 FLTYAFT
+3090 FLTYALT
-3097 APDFQ
+3097 APEFQ

-3119 IVDAVLSIFGLD
+3119 IVDAILNIFGLD

-3155 SGTFSLDGKMRA
+3155 SGTFNIDNKWKA
-3167 LSRSSRRDNER
+3167 LVGSTRSKNQR

-3204 GNTLFFSVSDV
+3204 GDTLFFSRSDV
-3215 QKLNTPSGISLQS
+3215 EKLNTPSGISLQS
-3228 FAATFTQFIE
+3228 FAAAFTQFIE

-3256 DHIINSEK
+3256 DHITNPEK

-3278 RRFLIMPD
+3278 RRLLIMPD

-3301 DRTIEIYNSISR
+3301 DQTIEIYNSISR

-3324 DKINEERARAIQD
+3324 DKINEERARAIKD
-3337 FAIYLE
+3337 FAVYLE

-3392 EMTSDDEQMPFVANG
+3392 EMTSGDEQMPFVANG
-3407 KVASDVI
+3407 MVASDVI

-3441 SKKFGTGWYVFKK
+3441 SKKFETGWYVFKK

-3482 KSHLS
+3482 KTHLS

-3503 IRTQDGKLAE
+3503 IRTKDGKLAE

-3566 NFTDADLMSFPTER
+3566 NFTDVDLISFPTER

-3619 SANGIRTAIGK
+3619 SAELKTAIGK
-3630 IPIDA
+3630 IPTDT
-3635 KYIYRPATDQ
+3635 KYIYFHRSAKEFR
-3645 LWSGPTLELIRF
+3645 SGPTLELIRF
-3657 PYLIATNVSLSV
+3657 PYLIATNVSLSAT
-3669 SYDAFKY
+3669 YGAFKY
-3676 LANLVSAR
+3676 LANLVSAK
-3684 NITVVDFASSQ
+3684 NITVIDFDASR
-3695 REDNKIVELSNLE
+3695 REDNNIVELSNLE
-3708 SVKFLS
+3708 SAGFLS
-3714 FDTNSP
+3714 FDTDRP
-3720 NKTFV
+3720 KKTFV

-3735 SASRATV
+3735 SSSGSTV
-3742 ELPALTDTWQLEVG
+3742 ELPALTNAWQLEVG

-3766 TNVEYIT
+3766 TNVQLIT

-3789 NIQVF
+3789 DIQVF

-3805 EVDTLRVDEAT
+3805 EVDTLRVEEAT

-3914 DSHTPEEIDNAFSI
+3914 DSHTPQEIEQAFSI

-3940 NNPRVKG
+3940 NKPRV
-3947 KGKGKGKGKPAA
+3947 KGKGKPAA
-3959 LGDLADEDTINLIRA
+3959 LGDLADEDIINLIRV

-3987 VKRITPSGVTL
+3987 VKRIIPSGVTL

-4051 LASYTVYTEEDFV
+4051 LASYTVFTQEDFV
-4064 QLADELGDEIL
+4064 QVADELGDEIL
-4075 NRTAHRMFETILPDY
+4075 NRTAHRMFETVVPDY
-4090 VERQDYITSELASG
+4090 EERQKYIESELASG
-4104 NLRRSDIAAEW
+4104 NLSRSDIAAEW

-4130 ADLAFLYTNPSLLER
+4130 ADIAFLYTNPSLLER
-4145 ILVGLKEFIF
+4145 VLVWLKEFIF
-4155 KLKQLFKAEPTV
+4155 KLKQFFKAEPTV

-4209 LAGDIVEGQ
+4209 VAGDIVEGQ

-4231 GASKTKIKGI
+4231 GASKAKIKGI
-4241 WEKIQDKMYN
+4241 WERIQDKMYN

-4280 WPKMREAAIAAGFTV
+4280 WPKIREAAIAAGFTV

-4313 RKEIQRKVRKFKEDN
+4313 RKEIQRKVREFKQDN
-4328 ATDPDI
+4328 ATDPNV

-4363 MEDKLRARGLG
+4363 MEDKLRAKGLG
-4374 KQVDYL
+4374 KQIDYL

-4429 GKFVDFDKLRVAAL
+4429 GKFVDFNKLRVAAL

-4484 SEDAQKLGPLKALK
+4484 SEDAQKLGPLKGLK

-4619 SKFSGLT
+4619 SKFSGLS

-4712 FSNSVDEQFEDLID
+4712 FSNSVDQQFEDLID

-4818 SFPTQSDQIDFV
+4818 SFPTHSDQIDFV

-4965 VTDLSGLVMRGDI
+4965 VTDLSSLVMRGDI

-5083 FKDTADSVVSMLY
+5083 FKDTADAVVSMLY